1 MAASNDLAHW
11 RGQIFTRLLQVVLL
25 LGIVTAIPSALLA
38 AREAIWSIV
47 AIDLLAIAWIAALSY
62 WRAAPYRWRVG
73 QFLAIAFIV
82 GVGLLLKIGPIS
94 QIYMIVIPVLAALLL
109 GMQPALW
116 GLALT
121 TLTIFALGLHPDV
134 ALQLH
139 GVPDSPV
146 LRALIIA
153 LNYLFIAAVL
163 TLSCAFLLRHL
174 EHALASL
181 QASALSLEHSG
192 MALST
197 LNAELR
203 LTATAV
209 ARLNDMVMIAEVA
222 GNPPGADAAP
232 ATRII
237 FVNDAFERSSG
248 YARADVLGRSLLFQ
262 QGPATD
268 AGELARIA
276 KAMAGA
282 QAVRAELL
290 NYNQVGTPY
299 WVEAELVPFTD
310 ETGKQSH
317 WVAVEREIGERKK
330 SEADIHRLAFYD
342 VLTGLPNRRLLMD
355 RIAHLLAAAPRDQTI
370 SALMF
375 IDLDHFKHINDAR
388 GHATGD
394 ALLRMAGERLAQL
407 MRKAD
412 TVARL
417 GGDEFVVLLA
427 HLADD
432 LDSAA
437 RTAAQVAEKIR
448 AAIARDFDIGAQS
461 YHCSASIGVTL
472 LPKAGQ
478 QAHDLLREAD
488 IAMYRAKAEG
498 RNGIAFF
505 EMAMQAGVE
514 RRLTLERA
522 LARALDSDALC
533 MHVQPQVDRH
543 GRVTGA
549 ELLMRWP
556 QADGTQLSPE
566 IFIPIAEESGLIV
579 RLGHWALHQACQA
592 ATRLAQA
599 GHPIALS
606 VNVSPAQF
614 RQPDFA
620 TRVQAA
626 LAQHGTPATALIL
639 ELTEGLLI
647 DQRDASLARMR
658 ELAALG
664 IRFSIDDF
672 GTGYSSLAYL
682 TSMPLYELKIDKRFI
697 GDTPHD
703 ARDTAI
709 VQAIL
714 AMARHL
720 GLRVVAEGVETVEQA
735 DFLIAHAC
743 DGLQGYLYARPMPLD
758 ALLAW
763 LAQHQA

>member
-11 RGQIFTRLLQVVLL
+11 RGQIFARLLQAVLL

-47 AIDLLAIAWIAALSY
+47 ILDVLAIGWIGLIWH
-62 WRAAPYRWRVG
+62 WRAMPYRWRVW
-73 QFLAIAFIV
+73 QFLIVAYLV
-82 GVGLLLKIGPIS
+82 GVGLLLKIGPVS
-94 QIYMIVIPVLAALLL
+94 QIYMMLMPVLAALLL
-109 GMQPALW
+109 GMRPALST
-116 GLALT
+116 LALT
-121 TLTIFALGLHPDV
+121 SLTIFVLGLHPDV
-134 ALQLH
+134 ALHVQ

-146 LRALIIA
+146 LRALIVA
-153 LNYLFIAAVL
+153 LNFLFIAAVL

-174 EHALASL
+174 ERSS
-181 QASALSLEHSG
+181 QALSQ
-192 MALST
+192 
-197 LNAELR
+197 LNADLR
-203 LTATAV
+203 LTATAL
-209 ARLNDMVMIAEVA
+209 ARLNDMVMIAEVS
-222 GNPPGADAAP
+222 DAPDSGTVP

-248 YARADVLGRSLLFQ
+248 YARAEVLGRSLLFQ
-262 QGPATD
+262 QGDATD
-268 AGELARIA
+268 TDELARIA
-276 KAMAGA
+276 AAMAQA
-282 QAVRAELL
+282 QPARAELL
-290 NYNQVGTPY
+290 NYNKAGKAY

-310 ETGKQSH
+310 ADGKQTH
-317 WVAVEREIGERKK
+317 WVAVEREIDERKK

-355 RIAHLLAAAPRDQTI
+355 RIAHLLAAAPRDQSI

-394 ALLRMAGERLAQL
+394 ALLRLAGERLAQL

-412 TVARL
+412 TVARI

-437 RTAAQVAEKIR
+437 RAAAQVAEKIR
-448 AAIARDFDIGAQS
+448 AAIARDFDIDGQS

-472 LPKAGQ
+472 LPKTGQ

-505 EMAMQAGVE
+505 EAAMQAGVE

-522 LARALDSDALC
+522 LARALDASQLC

-556 QADGTQLSPE
+556 QADGTHIAPGV
-566 IFIPIAEESGLIV
+566 FIPIAEESGLIIK
-579 RLGHWALHQACQA
+579 LGHWALREACRA
-592 ATRLAQA
+592 ATMLARA
-599 GHPIALS
+599 GQPVALS

-620 TRVQAA
+620 ARVQAA
-626 LAQHGTPATALIL
+626 LAEHGTPAGALIL

-697 GDTPHD
+697 DDTPRD

-720 GLRVVAEGVETVEQA
+720 GLRVVAEGVETQEQA
-735 DFLIAHAC
+735 DFLLAHDC
-743 DGLQGYLYARPMPLD
+743 DGLQGYLYARPMPLAD
-758 ALLAW
+758 FLVW
-763 LAQHQA
+763 LTQRQA

>member
-1 MAASNDLAHW
+1 MATSSDLAHW
-11 RGQIFTRLLQVVLL
+11 RGLVFTRLLQVVLL

-38 AREAIWSIV
+38 ASEAIWSIV
-47 AIDLLAIAWIAALSY
+47 ALDLLAIGWIGAIWHS
-62 WRAAPYRWRVG
+62 RAMPYRWRVW
-73 QFLAIAFIV
+73 QFLIVAYLV
-82 GVGLLLKIGPIS
+82 GVGLLLKIGPVS
-94 QIYMIVIPVLAALLL
+94 QIYMMLMPVLAALLL
-109 GMQPALW
+109 GMRPALST
-116 GLALT
+116 LVLT
-121 TLTIFALGLHPDV
+121 TLTIFFLGLHPDI
-134 ALQLH
+134 ALHLP
-139 GVPDSPV
+139 GTPDSPV
-146 LRALIIA
+146 LRALIVA
-153 LNYLFIAAVL
+153 LNFLFIAAVL

-174 EHALASL
+174 EDSS
-181 QASALSLEHSG
+181 QALSQ
-192 MALST
+192 

-203 LTATAV
+203 LTATAL
-209 ARLNDMVMIAEVA
+209 ARLNDMVMIADVLDA
-222 GNPPGADAAP
+222 PPGPGAGTVP

-248 YARADVLGRSLLFQ
+248 YARAEVLGRSLLFQ

-276 KAMAGA
+276 AAMARA
-282 QAVRAELL
+282 QPARAELL
-290 NYNQVGTPY
+290 NYNKAGKAY

-310 ETGKQSH
+310 ADGRQTH
-317 WVAVEREIGERKK
+317 WVAVEREIDERKQ

-355 RIAHLLAAAPRDQTI
+355 RIGHLLAAAPRDHTI

-394 ALLRMAGERLAQL
+394 ALLRLAGERLAQL

-412 TVARL
+412 TVARI

-437 RTAAQVAEKIR
+437 RAAAQVAEKIR
-448 AAIARDFDIGAQS
+448 AAIARDFEIGAQS

-472 LPKAGQ
+472 LPKTGQ

-505 EMAMQAGVE
+505 EAAMQEGVE

-522 LARALDSDALC
+522 LARALDTEQLC

-556 QADGTQLSPE
+556 QPDGSFIAPGV
-566 IFIPIAEESGLIV
+566 FIPIAEESGLIV
-579 RLGHWALHQACQA
+579 RLGHWALREACRA
-592 ATRLAQA
+592 ARVLAQA
-599 GHPIALS
+599 QAGQAIPLS

-620 TRVQAA
+620 ARVQAA
-626 LAQHGTPATALIL
+626 LAEHGTPAGALIL

-658 ELAALG
+658 ELADLG

-697 GDTPHD
+697 DDTPRD
-703 ARDTAI
+703 TRDTAI

-720 GLRVVAEGVETVEQA
+720 GLRVVAEGVETQEQA
-735 DFLIAHAC
+735 DFLVAHDC

-758 ALLAW
+758 DFPGW
-763 LAQHQA
+763 LARHQA

>member
-11 RGQIFTRLLQVVLL
+11 RGQIFARLLQAVLL

-47 AIDLLAIAWIAALSY
+47 ALDLLAIGWIGLI
-62 WRAAPYRWRVG
+62 WHLRAMPYRWRVW
-73 QFLAIAFIV
+73 QFLIVAYLV
-82 GVGLLLKIGPIS
+82 GVGLLMKIGPVS
-94 QIYMIVIPVLAALLL
+94 QIYMMLMPVLAALLL
-109 GMQPALW
+109 GMRPALST
-116 GLALT
+116 LALT
-121 TLTIFALGLHPDV
+121 SLTIFLLGLHPDV
-134 ALQLH
+134 ELQLR

-146 LRALIIA
+146 LRALIVA
-153 LNYLFIAAVL
+153 LNFLFIAAVL

-174 EHALASL
+174 ERSS
-181 QASALSLEHSG
+181 QALSQ
-192 MALST
+192 
-197 LNAELR
+197 LNADLR
-203 LTATAV
+203 LTATAL

-222 GNPPGADAAP
+222 DTALGAGTVP

-268 AGELARIA
+268 ADELARVA
-276 KAMAGA
+276 AAMARA
-282 QAVRAELL
+282 QPARAELL
-290 NYNQVGTPY
+290 NYNKAGKAY

-310 ETGKQSH
+310 ADGRQTH
-317 WVAVEREIGERKK
+317 WVAVEREIDERKK

-355 RIAHLLAAAPRDQTI
+355 RIGHLLAAAPRNHTI

-394 ALLRMAGERLAQL
+394 ALLRLAGERLAQL

-412 TVARL
+412 TVARI

-437 RTAAQVAEKIR
+437 RAAAQVAEKIR
-448 AAIARDFDIGAQS
+448 AAIARDFEIGAQS

-472 LPKAGQ
+472 LPKMEQ

-505 EMAMQAGVE
+505 EAAMQAGVE

-522 LARALDSDALC
+522 LARALDDHVLC

-556 QADGTQLSPE
+556 QADGTYIAPD

-579 RLGHWALHQACQA
+579 KLGHWALREACRA
-592 ATRLAQA
+592 ARVLAQA
-599 GHPIALS
+599 GSPVALS

-620 TRVQAA
+620 SRVQAA
-626 LAQHGTPATALIL
+626 LAEHGTPAGALIL

-658 ELAALG
+658 ELADLG

-697 GDTPHD
+697 DDTPHD

-720 GLRVVAEGVETVEQA
+720 GLRVVAEGVETQEQA
-735 DFLIAHAC
+735 DFLIAHDC
-743 DGLQGYLYARPMPLD
+743 DGLQGFLYARPMPLAD
-758 ALLAW
+758 FLAW
-763 LAQHQA
+763 LAGRQA

>member
-11 RGQIFTRLLQVVLL
+11 RGLVFDRLLQVVLL
-25 LGIVTAIPSALLA
+25 LGCVTAIPSALLA
-38 AREAIWSIV
+38 ASEAIWSIV
-47 AIDLLAIAWIAALSY
+47 ALDLLAIGWIGVIWHL
-62 WRAAPYRWRVG
+62 RAMPYRWRVW
-73 QFLAIAFIV
+73 QFLIVAYLV
-82 GVGLLLKIGPIS
+82 GVGLLLKIGPVS
-94 QIYMIVIPVLAALLL
+94 QIYMMLMPVLAALLL
-109 GMQPALW
+109 GMRPALST
-116 GLALT
+116 LALT
-121 TLTIFALGLHPDV
+121 SLTIFFLGLHPDV
-134 ALQLH
+134 VLH
-139 GVPDSPV
+139 LPGTPDSPV
-146 LRALIIA
+146 LRALIVA
-153 LNYLFIAAVL
+153 LNFLFIAAVL

-174 EHALASL
+174 EDSS
-181 QASALSLEHSG
+181 QALSQ
-192 MALST
+192 

-203 LTATAV
+203 LTATAL
-209 ARLNDMVMIAEVA
+209 ARLNDMVMIAEVLD
-222 GNPPGADAAP
+222 GPPGPGAGASASTVP

-237 FVNDAFERSSG
+237 FVNDAFRRSSG
-248 YARADVLGRSLLFQ
+248 YARAEVLGRSLLFQ

-276 KAMAGA
+276 AAMASA
-282 QAVRAELL
+282 QPARAELL
-290 NYNQVGTPY
+290 NYNKAGKAY

-310 ETGKQSH
+310 ADGRQTH
-317 WVAVEREIGERKK
+317 WVAVEREIDERKR

-355 RIAHLLAAAPRDQTI
+355 RIAHLLAAAPRDQSI

-394 ALLRMAGERLAQL
+394 ALLRLAGERLAQL

-412 TVARL
+412 TVARI

-432 LDSAA
+432 LHGAA
-437 RTAAQVAEKIR
+437 HAAAQVAEKIR
-448 AAIARDFDIGAQS
+448 AAIARDFDIGGQS

-505 EMAMQAGVE
+505 EAAMQADVE

-522 LARALDSDALC
+522 LARALDMGQLC
-533 MHVQPQVDRH
+533 MHVQPQVDRD

-549 ELLMRWP
+549 EMLMRWP
-556 QADGTQLSPE
+556 QPDGSFIAPG

-579 RLGHWALHQACQA
+579 RLGHWALREACRA
-592 ATRLAQA
+592 ARVLAQA
-599 GHPIALS
+599 GRPVPVS

-620 TRVQAA
+620 SRVQAA
-626 LAQHGTPATALIL
+626 LAEHGTPAGALIL

-658 ELAALG
+658 ELADLG

-672 GTGYSSLAYL
+672 GTGYSSLSYL

-697 GDTPHD
+697 DDTPRD
-703 ARDTAI
+703 AAI

-720 GLRVVAEGVETVEQA
+720 GLRVVAEGVETQEQA
-735 DFLIAHAC
+735 DFLVAHDC
-743 DGLQGYLYARPMPLD
+743 DGLQGYLYARPMPLAD
-758 ALLAW
+758 FLAW
-763 LAQHQA
+763 LARQQA

>member
-1 MAASNDLAHW
+1 MQA
-11 RGQIFTRLLQVVLL
+11 VLL

-47 AIDLLAIAWIAALSY
+47 ILDVLAIGWIGAIWH
-62 WRAAPYRWRVG
+62 WRAMPYRWRVW
-73 QFLAIAFIV
+73 QFLIVAYLV
-82 GVGLLLKIGPIS
+82 GVGLLLKIGPVS
-94 QIYMIVIPVLAALLL
+94 QIYMMLMPVLAALLL
-109 GMQPALW
+109 GMRPALST
-116 GLALT
+116 LALT
-121 TLTIFALGLHPDV
+121 SLTIFVLGLHPDV
-134 ALQLH
+134 ALHVQ

-146 LRALIIA
+146 LRALIVA
-153 LNYLFIAAVL
+153 LNFLFIAAVL

-174 EHALASL
+174 ERSS
-181 QASALSLEHSG
+181 QALSQ
-192 MALST
+192 
-197 LNAELR
+197 LNADLR
-203 LTATAV
+203 LTATAL

-222 GNPPGADAAP
+222 DAPDSGTVP

-262 QGPATD
+262 QGDATD
-268 AGELARIA
+268 TDELARIA
-276 KAMAGA
+276 AAMAQA
-282 QAVRAELL
+282 QPARAELL
-290 NYNQVGTPY
+290 NYNKAGKAY

-310 ETGKQSH
+310 ADGKQTH
-317 WVAVEREIGERKK
+317 WVAVEREIDERKK

-355 RIAHLLAAAPRDQTI
+355 RIAHLLAAAPRDQSI

-394 ALLRMAGERLAQL
+394 ALLRLAGERLAQL

-412 TVARL
+412 TVARI

-437 RTAAQVAEKIR
+437 RAAAQVAEKIR
-448 AAIARDFDIGAQS
+448 AAIARDFDIEGQS

-472 LPKAGQ
+472 LPKTGQ

-505 EMAMQAGVE
+505 EAAMQAGVE

-522 LARALDSDALC
+522 LARALDASQLC

-556 QADGTQLSPE
+556 QADGSHIAPG
-566 IFIPIAEESGLIV
+566 IFIPIAEESGLIIK
-579 RLGHWALHQACQA
+579 LGHWALREACRA
-592 ATRLAQA
+592 ATMLAQA
-599 GHPIALS
+599 GSPVALS

-614 RQPDFA
+614 RQPDFTA
-620 TRVQAA
+620 RVQAA
-626 LAQHGTPATALIL
+626 LAEHGTPAGALIL

-697 GDTPHD
+697 DDTPRD

-720 GLRVVAEGVETVEQA
+720 GLRVVAEGVETQEQA
-735 DFLIAHAC
+735 DFLLAHDC
-743 DGLQGYLYARPMPLD
+743 DGLQGYLYARPMPLAD
-758 ALLAW
+758 FLGW
-763 LAQHQA
+763 LAHNQA

>member
-11 RGQIFTRLLQVVLL
+11 RGQVFDRLLQVVLL
-25 LGIVTAIPSALLA
+25 LGCVTAIPSALLA
-38 AREAIWSIV
+38 ASEAIWSIV
-47 AIDLLAIAWIAALSY
+47 ALDLLAIGWIGVIWHL
-62 WRAAPYRWRVG
+62 RAMPYRWRVW
-73 QFLAIAFIV
+73 QFLIVAYLV
-82 GVGLLLKIGPIS
+82 GVGLLLKIGPVS
-94 QIYMIVIPVLAALLL
+94 QIYMMLMPVLAALLL
-109 GMQPALW
+109 GMRPALST
-116 GLALT
+116 LALT
-121 TLTIFALGLHPDV
+121 SLTIFFLGLHPDV
-134 ALQLH
+134 ALHLP
-139 GVPDSPV
+139 GTPDSPV
-146 LRALIIA
+146 LRALIVA
-153 LNYLFIAAVL
+153 LNFLFIAAVL

-174 EHALASL
+174 EDSS
-181 QASALSLEHSG
+181 QTLSQ
-192 MALST
+192 

-203 LTATAV
+203 LTATAL
-209 ARLNDMVMIAEVA
+209 ARLNDMVMIAEVLD
-222 GNPPGADAAP
+222 GPPGAGAGTVS

-237 FVNDAFERSSG
+237 FVNDAFRRSSG
-248 YARADVLGRSLLFQ
+248 YARAEVLGRSLLFQ

-276 KAMAGA
+276 AAMASA
-282 QAVRAELL
+282 QPARAELL
-290 NYNQVGTPY
+290 NYNKAGKAY

-310 ETGKQSH
+310 ADGRQTH
-317 WVAVEREIGERKK
+317 WVAVEREIDERKR

-355 RIAHLLAAAPRDQTI
+355 RIAHLLAAAPRDQSI

-394 ALLRMAGERLAQL
+394 ALLRLAGERLAQL

-412 TVARL
+412 TVARI

-432 LDSAA
+432 LHGAA
-437 RTAAQVAEKIR
+437 HAAAQVAEKIR
-448 AAIARDFDIGAQS
+448 TAIARDFDIEGQS

-505 EMAMQAGVE
+505 EAAMQADVE

-522 LARALDSDALC
+522 LARALDMGQLC
-533 MHVQPQVDRH
+533 MHVQPQVDRD

-549 ELLMRWP
+549 EMLMRWP
-556 QADGTQLSPE
+556 QPDGSFIAPG

-579 RLGHWALHQACQA
+579 RLGHWALREACRA
-592 ATRLAQA
+592 ARVLAQA
-599 GHPIALS
+599 GRPVALS

-614 RQPDFA
+614 RQPDFSS
-620 TRVQAA
+620 RVRAA
-626 LAQHGTPATALIL
+626 LAEHGTPAAALIL

-672 GTGYSSLAYL
+672 GTGYSSLSYL

-697 GDTPHD
+697 DDTP
-703 ARDTAI
+703 RDTAI

-720 GLRVVAEGVETVEQA
+720 GLRVVAEGVETQEQA
-735 DFLIAHAC
+735 DFLVAHDC
-743 DGLQGYLYARPMPLD
+743 DGLQGYLYARPMPLAD
-758 ALLAW
+758 FLAW
-763 LAQHQA
+763 LARQQA

>member
-1 MAASNDLAHW
+1 MVASNDLAHW
-11 RGQIFTRLLQVVLL
+11 RGQVFKHLLQVVLL
-25 LGIVTAIPSALLA
+25 LGFVTAIPSALLA
-38 AREAIWSIV
+38 ASEAIWSIV
-47 AIDLLAIAWIAALSY
+47 ALDLLALGWIGVIWHL
-62 WRAAPYRWRVG
+62 RAMPYRWRVW
-73 QFLAIAFIV
+73 QFLIVAYLV
-82 GVGLLLKIGPIS
+82 GVGLLLKIGPVS
-94 QIYMIVIPVLAALLL
+94 QIYMMLMPVLAALLL
-109 GMQPALW
+109 GMRPALST
-116 GLALT
+116 LALT
-121 TLTIFALGLHPDV
+121 SLTIFLLGLHPDV
-134 ALQLH
+134 ALHLP
-139 GVPDSPV
+139 GTPDSPV
-146 LRALIIA
+146 LRALIVA
-153 LNYLFIAAVL
+153 LNFLFIAAVL

-174 EHALASL
+174 EDSS
-181 QASALSLEHSG
+181 QALSQR
-192 MALST
+192 
-197 LNAELR
+197 NAELR
-203 LTATAV
+203 LTATAL

-222 GNPPGADAAP
+222 DAAP
-232 ATRII
+232 GSSAGTVSATRII

-248 YARADVLGRSLLFQ
+248 YARAEVLGRSLLFQ
-262 QGPATD
+262 QGPATE
-268 AGELARIA
+268 AGELARVA
-276 KAMAGA
+276 AAMARA
-282 QAVRAELL
+282 QPARAELL
-290 NYNQVGTPY
+290 NYNKAGKAY

-310 ETGKQSH
+310 ADGRQTH
-317 WVAVEREIGERKK
+317 WVAVEREIDERKR

-355 RIAHLLAAAPRDQTI
+355 RIGHLLAAAPRDQSI

-394 ALLRMAGERLAQL
+394 ALLRLAGERLAQL

-412 TVARL
+412 TVARI

-432 LDSAA
+432 LHGAA
-437 RTAAQVAEKIR
+437 HAAAQVAEKIR
-448 AAIARDFDIGAQS
+448 TAIARDFEIGGQS

-472 LPKAGQ
+472 LPKAQQ

-505 EMAMQAGVE
+505 EAAMQADVE

-522 LARALDSDALC
+522 LARALDASQLC

-549 ELLMRWP
+549 ELLMRWQQP
-556 QADGTQLSPE
+556 DGSFIAPG

-579 RLGHWALHQACQA
+579 KLGHWALREACRA
-592 ATRLAQA
+592 ASLLAQA
-599 GHPIALS
+599 GRHVPLS

-614 RQPDFA
+614 RQPDFSA
-620 TRVQAA
+620 RVQAA
-626 LAQHGTPATALIL
+626 LAEHGTPAGALIL

-658 ELAALG
+658 ALAELG

-697 GDTPHD
+697 DDTPH
-703 ARDTAI
+703 DTAI

-720 GLRVVAEGVETVEQA
+720 GLRVVAEGVETQEQA
-735 DFLIAHAC
+735 DFLIAHDC
-743 DGLQGYLYARPMPLD
+743 DGLQGYLYARPMPLPD
-758 ALLAW
+758 FLTW
-763 LAQHQA
+763 LARQQA

>member
-1 MAASNDLAHW
+1 MAISSDLAHW
-11 RGQIFTRLLQVVLL
+11 RGLVFTRLLQVVLL

-38 AREAIWSIV
+38 ASEAIWSIV
-47 AIDLLAIAWIAALSY
+47 VLDLLAIGWIGVIWH
-62 WRAAPYRWRVG
+62 WRAMSYRWRVW
-73 QFLAIAFIV
+73 QFLIVAYLV
-82 GVGLLLKIGPIS
+82 GVGLLLKIGPVS
-94 QIYMIVIPVLAALLL
+94 QIYMMLMPVLAALLL
-109 GMQPALW
+109 GMRPALST
-116 GLALT
+116 LVLT
-121 TLTIFALGLHPDV
+121 SLTIFFLGLHPDI
-134 ALQLH
+134 ALHLP
-139 GVPDSPV
+139 GTPDSPV
-146 LRALIIA
+146 LRALIVA
-153 LNYLFIAAVL
+153 LNFLFIAAVL

-174 EHALASL
+174 EDSS
-181 QASALSLEHSG
+181 QALSQ
-192 MALST
+192 

-203 LTATAV
+203 LTATAL
-209 ARLNDMVMIAEVA
+209 ARLNDMVMIADLLDA
-222 GNPPGADAAP
+222 PPGPGTVP

-248 YARADVLGRSLLFQ
+248 YARAEVLGRSLLFQ

-268 AGELARIA
+268 ADELARIA
-276 KAMAGA
+276 AAMARA
-282 QAVRAELL
+282 QPARAELL
-290 NYNQVGTPY
+290 NYNKAGKAY

-310 ETGKQSH
+310 ADGRQTH
-317 WVAVEREIGERKK
+317 WVAVEREIDERKK

-355 RIAHLLAAAPRDQTI
+355 RISHLLAAAPRDHTI

-394 ALLRMAGERLAQL
+394 ALLRLAGERLAQL

-412 TVARL
+412 TVARI

-432 LDSAA
+432 LDNAA
-437 RTAAQVAEKIR
+437 RAAAQVAEKIR

-505 EMAMQAGVE
+505 EAAMQAGVE

-522 LARALDSDALC
+522 LARALALGELR

-556 QADGTQLSPE
+556 QPDGGFIAPGV
-566 IFIPIAEESGLIV
+566 FIPIAEESGLIV
-579 RLGHWALHQACQA
+579 RLGHWALREACRA
-592 ATRLAQA
+592 ASLLAQA
-599 GHPIALS
+599 QAGQPVPLS

-620 TRVQAA
+620 SRVQAA
-626 LAQHGTPATALIL
+626 LAEHGTPAGALIL

-658 ELAALG
+658 ELADLG

-697 GDTPHD
+697 DDTPRD
-703 ARDTAI
+703 TRDTAI

-720 GLRVVAEGVETVEQA
+720 GLRVVAEGVETQEQA
-735 DFLIAHAC
+735 DFLIAHDC
-743 DGLQGYLYARPMPLD
+743 DGLQGFLYARPMPLD
-758 ALLAW
+758 DFPGW
-763 LAQHQA
+763 LARHQA

>member
-1 MAASNDLAHW
+1 VAISSDLAHW
-11 RGQIFTRLLQVVLL
+11 RGLVFTRLLQVVLL

-38 AREAIWSIV
+38 ASEAIWSIV
-47 AIDLLAIAWIAALSY
+47 ALDLLAIGWIGAIWHS
-62 WRAAPYRWRVG
+62 RAMPYRWRVW
-73 QFLAIAFIV
+73 QFLIVAYLV
-82 GVGLLLKIGPIS
+82 GVGLLLKIGPVS
-94 QIYMIVIPVLAALLL
+94 QIYMMLMPVLAALLL
-109 GMQPALW
+109 GMRPALST
-116 GLALT
+116 LVLT
-121 TLTIFALGLHPDV
+121 TLTIFFLGLHPDI
-134 ALQLH
+134 ALHLP
-139 GVPDSPV
+139 GTPDSPV
-146 LRALIIA
+146 LRALIVA
-153 LNYLFIAAVL
+153 LNFLFIAAVL

-174 EHALASL
+174 EDSS
-181 QASALSLEHSG
+181 QALSQ
-192 MALST
+192 

-203 LTATAV
+203 LTATAL
-209 ARLNDMVMIAEVA
+209 ARLNDMVMIADVLDA
-222 GNPPGADAAP
+222 PPGPGAGTVS

-248 YARADVLGRSLLFQ
+248 YARAEVLGRSLLFQ

-276 KAMAGA
+276 AAMARA
-282 QAVRAELL
+282 QPARAELL
-290 NYNQVGTPY
+290 NYNKAGKAY

-310 ETGKQSH
+310 ADGRQTH
-317 WVAVEREIGERKK
+317 WVAVEREIDERKQ

-355 RIAHLLAAAPRDQTI
+355 RIGHLLAAAPRDHTI

-394 ALLRMAGERLAQL
+394 ALLRLAGERLAQL

-412 TVARL
+412 TVARI

-437 RTAAQVAEKIR
+437 RAAAQVAEKIR
-448 AAIARDFDIGAQS
+448 AAIARDFEIGAQS

-472 LPKAGQ
+472 LPKTGQ

-505 EMAMQAGVE
+505 EAAMQEGVE

-522 LARALDSDALC
+522 LARALDTEQLR

-556 QADGTQLSPE
+556 QPDGGFIAPVV
-566 IFIPIAEESGLIV
+566 FIPIAEESGLIV
-579 RLGHWALHQACQA
+579 RLGHWALREACRA
-592 ATRLAQA
+592 ARVLAQA
-599 GHPIALS
+599 QAGQAIPLS

-626 LAQHGTPATALIL
+626 LAEHGTPAGALIL

-658 ELAALG
+658 ELADLG

-672 GTGYSSLAYL
+672 GTGYSSLSYL

-697 GDTPHD
+697 DDTPRD

-720 GLRVVAEGVETVEQA
+720 GLRVVAEGVETQEQA
-735 DFLIAHAC
+735 DFLVAHDC
-743 DGLQGYLYARPMPLD
+743 DGLQGFLYARPMPLD
-758 ALLAW
+758 DFPGW
-763 LAQHQA
+763 LARHQA

>member
-1 MAASNDLAHW
+1 MVASNDLAHW
-11 RGQIFTRLLQVVLL
+11 RGQVFKHLLQVVLL
-25 LGIVTAIPSALLA
+25 LGFVTAIPSALLA
-38 AREAIWSIV
+38 ASEAIWSIV
-47 AIDLLAIAWIAALSY
+47 ALDLLALGWIGVIWHL
-62 WRAAPYRWRVG
+62 RAMPYRWRVW
-73 QFLAIAFIV
+73 QFLIVAYLV
-82 GVGLLLKIGPIS
+82 GVGLLLKIGPVS
-94 QIYMIVIPVLAALLL
+94 QIYMMLMPVLAALLL
-109 GMQPALW
+109 GMRPALST
-116 GLALT
+116 LALT
-121 TLTIFALGLHPDV
+121 SLTIFFLGLHPDV
-134 ALQLH
+134 ALHLP
-139 GVPDSPV
+139 GTPDSSV
-146 LRALIIA
+146 LRALIVA
-153 LNYLFIAAVL
+153 LNFLFIAAVL

-174 EHALASL
+174 EDSS
-181 QASALSLEHSG
+181 QALSQR
-192 MALST
+192 
-197 LNAELR
+197 NAELR
-203 LTATAV
+203 LTATAL

-222 GNPPGADAAP
+222 EVADAAP
-232 ATRII
+232 GSGAGTVSATRII

-248 YARADVLGRSLLFQ
+248 YARAEVLGRSLLFQ

-268 AGELARIA
+268 AGELARVA
-276 KAMAGA
+276 AAMARA
-282 QAVRAELL
+282 QPARAELL
-290 NYNQVGTPY
+290 NYNQAGKAY

-310 ETGKQSH
+310 ADGRQTH
-317 WVAVEREIGERKK
+317 WVAVEREIDERKR

-355 RIAHLLAAAPRDQTI
+355 RIAHLLAAAPRDRKI

-394 ALLRMAGERLAQL
+394 ALLRLAGERLAQL

-412 TVARL
+412 TVARI

-427 HLADD
+427 HLAAD
-432 LDSAA
+432 LHGAA
-437 RTAAQVAEKIR
+437 HAAAQVAEKIR
-448 AAIARDFDIGAQS
+448 TAIARDFEIGGQS

-472 LPKAGQ
+472 LPKAQQ

-505 EMAMQAGVE
+505 EAAMQADVE

-522 LARALDSDALC
+522 LARALDASQLC

-549 ELLMRWP
+549 EMLMRWP
-556 QADGTQLSPE
+556 QPDGSFIAPG

-579 RLGHWALHQACQA
+579 KLGHWALREACRA
-592 ATRLAQA
+592 ASLLAQA
-599 GHPIALS
+599 GQPVPLS

-620 TRVQAA
+620 SRVQAA
-626 LAQHGTPATALIL
+626 LAEHGTPAGALIL

-697 GDTPHD
+697 DDTPH
-703 ARDTAI
+703 DTAI

-720 GLRVVAEGVETVEQA
+720 GLRVVAEGVETQEQA
-735 DFLIAHAC
+735 DFLVAHDC
-743 DGLQGYLYARPMPLD
+743 DGLQGYLYARPMPLAD
-758 ALLAW
+758 FLAW
-763 LAQHQA
+763 LTRQQA

>member
-1 MAASNDLAHW
+1 MAISSDLAHW
-11 RGQIFTRLLQVVLL
+11 RGLVFTRLLQVVLL
-25 LGIVTAIPSALLA
+25 LGLATAIPSALLA
-38 AREAIWSIV
+38 ASEAIWSIV
-47 AIDLLAIAWIAALSY
+47 ALDLLAIGWIGVIWHS
-62 WRAAPYRWRVG
+62 RAMPYRWRVW
-73 QFLAIAFIV
+73 QFLIVAYLV
-82 GVGLLLKIGPIS
+82 GVGLLLKIGPVS
-94 QIYMIVIPVLAALLL
+94 QIYMMLMPVLAALLL
-109 GMQPALW
+109 GMRPALST
-116 GLALT
+116 LALT
-121 TLTIFALGLHPDV
+121 SLTIFFLGLHPDG
-134 ALQLH
+134 ALHLP
-139 GVPDSPV
+139 GTPDSPV
-146 LRALIIA
+146 LRALIVA
-153 LNYLFIAAVL
+153 LNFLFIAAVL

-174 EHALASL
+174 EDSS
-181 QASALSLEHSG
+181 QALSQ
-192 MALST
+192 

-203 LTATAV
+203 LTATAL

-222 GNPPGADAAP
+222 AAPGAGTVS

-248 YARADVLGRSLLFQ
+248 YARAEVLGRSLLFQ

-268 AGELARIA
+268 ADELARIA
-276 KAMAGA
+276 AAMARA
-282 QAVRAELL
+282 QPARAELL
-290 NYNQVGTPY
+290 NYNKAGKAY

-310 ETGKQSH
+310 ADGRQTH
-317 WVAVEREIGERKK
+317 WVAVEREIDERKR

-355 RIAHLLAAAPRDQTI
+355 RIAHLLAAAPRDHKI

-412 TVARL
+412 TVARI

-437 RTAAQVAEKIR
+437 RPAAQVAEKIR
-448 AAIARDFDIGAQS
+448 AAIARDFDIAGQS

-472 LPKAGQ
+472 LPKAQ
-478 QAHDLLREAD
+478 LQAHDLLREAD

-505 EMAMQAGVE
+505 EAAMQAGVE

-522 LARALDSDALC
+522 LARALDLGQLC

-556 QADGTQLSPE
+556 QPDGSHIAPDV
-566 IFIPIAEESGLIV
+566 FIPIAEESGLIV
-579 RLGHWALHQACQA
+579 RLGNWALREACRA
-592 ATRLAQA
+592 AAVLAQA
-599 GHPIALS
+599 GQPVALS

-620 TRVQAA
+620 ARVQAA
-626 LAQHGTPATALIL
+626 LAEHGTPAGALIL

-697 GDTPHD
+697 DDTPHD
-703 ARDTAI
+703 ARGTAI

-720 GLRVVAEGVETVEQA
+720 GLRVVAEGVETQEQA
-735 DFLIAHAC
+735 DFLVAHDC
-743 DGLQGYLYARPMPLD
+743 DGLQGYLYAQPMPLD
-758 ALLAW
+758 DFLAW
-763 LAQHQA
+763 LARPRT

>member
-1 MAASNDLAHW
+1 MVASNDLAHW
-11 RGQIFTRLLQVVLL
+11 RGQIFARLLQAVLL
-25 LGIVTAIPSALLA
+25 LGIITAIPSALLA
-38 AREAIWSIV
+38 ASEAIWSIV
-47 AIDLLAIAWIAALSY
+47 VLDLLAIGWIGII
-62 WRAAPYRWRVG
+62 WHGRAMPYRRRVW
-73 QFLAIAFIV
+73 QFLIVAYLV
-82 GVGLLLKIGPIS
+82 GVGLLLKIGPVS
-94 QIYMIVIPVLAALLL
+94 QIYMMLMPVLAALLL
-109 GMQPALW
+109 GMRPALST
-116 GLALT
+116 LALT
-121 TLTIFALGLHPDV
+121 SLTIFFLGLHPDV
-134 ALQLH
+134 ALQIP
-139 GVPDSPV
+139 GTPDSPV
-146 LRALIIA
+146 LRALIVA
-153 LNYLFIAAVL
+153 LNFLFIAAVL

-174 EHALASL
+174 ESSS
-181 QASALSLEHSG
+181 QALSQ
-192 MALST
+192 
-197 LNAELR
+197 LNADLR
-203 LTATAV
+203 LTATAL

-222 GNPPGADAAP
+222 DAPPGLGALS

-248 YARADVLGRSLLFQ
+248 YARAEVMGRSLLFQ
-262 QGPATD
+262 HGPDTD
-268 AGELARIA
+268 ADELARIA
-276 KAMAGA
+276 AAMARA
-282 QAVRAELL
+282 QPARAELL
-290 NYNQVGTPY
+290 NYNKAGKAY

-310 ETGKQSH
+310 ADGKQTH
-317 WVAVEREIGERKK
+317 WVAVEREIDERKK

-355 RIAHLLAAAPRDQTI
+355 RLGHLLAAAPRDHKV

-394 ALLRMAGERLAQL
+394 ALLRLAGQRLAQL

-412 TVARL
+412 TVARI

-432 LDSAA
+432 LDSAVRA
-437 RTAAQVAEKIR
+437 AAQVAEKIR
-448 AAIARDFDIGAQS
+448 AAIARDFEIDGQS

-488 IAMYRAKAEG
+488 IAMYRAKAGG

-505 EMAMQAGVE
+505 EAAMQAGVE

-522 LARALDSDALC
+522 LARALSLGDLR

-556 QADGTQLSPE
+556 QADGTHIGPGV
-566 IFIPIAEESGLIV
+566 FIPIAEESGLIV
-579 RLGHWALHQACQA
+579 RLGHWALREACRA
-592 ATRLAQA
+592 ATLLAQA
-599 GHPIALS
+599 GSPVALS

-620 TRVQAA
+620 ARVQAA
-626 LAQHGTPATALIL
+626 LAEHGTPAGALIL

-658 ELAALG
+658 ELADLG

-697 GDTPHD
+697 DDTPRD

-720 GLRVVAEGVETVEQA
+720 GLRVVAEGVETQAQA
-735 DFLIAHAC
+735 DFLVAHDC
-743 DGLQGYLYARPMPLD
+743 DGLQGYLIAQPMPLED
-758 ALLAW
+758 FPAW
-763 LAQHQA
+763 LARHQA

>member
-1 MAASNDLAHW
+1 MAISSDLAHW
-11 RGQIFTRLLQVVLL
+11 RGLVFTRLLQVVLL
-25 LGIVTAIPSALLA
+25 LGLATAIPSALLA
-38 AREAIWSIV
+38 ASEAIWSIV
-47 AIDLLAIAWIAALSY
+47 ALDLLAIGWIGVIWHS
-62 WRAAPYRWRVG
+62 RAMPYRWRVW
-73 QFLAIAFIV
+73 QFLIVAYLV
-82 GVGLLLKIGPIS
+82 GVGLLLKIGPVS
-94 QIYMIVIPVLAALLL
+94 QIYMMLMPVLAALLL
-109 GMQPALW
+109 GMRPALST
-116 GLALT
+116 LALT
-121 TLTIFALGLHPDV
+121 SLTIFFLGLHPDI
-134 ALQLH
+134 ALHLP
-139 GVPDSPV
+139 GTPDSPV
-146 LRALIIA
+146 LRALIVA
-153 LNYLFIAAVL
+153 LNFLFIAAVL

-174 EHALASL
+174 EDSS
-181 QASALSLEHSG
+181 QALSQ
-192 MALST
+192 

-203 LTATAV
+203 LTATAL

-222 GNPPGADAAP
+222 DAPGAGAGMVS

-248 YARADVLGRSLLFQ
+248 YARAEVLGRSLLFQ

-268 AGELARIA
+268 ADELARIA
-276 KAMAGA
+276 AAMTRA
-282 QAVRAELL
+282 QPARAELL
-290 NYNQVGTPY
+290 NYNKAGKAY

-310 ETGKQSH
+310 ADGRQTH
-317 WVAVEREIGERKK
+317 WVAVEREIDERKK

-355 RIAHLLAAAPRDQTI
+355 RLEHLLAAAPRDPTI
-370 SALMF
+370 SALLF

-412 TVARL
+412 TVARI

-437 RTAAQVAEKIR
+437 RPAAQVAEKIR
-448 AAIARDFDIGAQS
+448 AAIARDFDIAGQS

-472 LPKAGQ
+472 LPKAQ
-478 QAHDLLREAD
+478 LQAHDLLREAD

-505 EMAMQAGVE
+505 EAAMQAGVE

-522 LARALDSDALC
+522 LARALDLGQLC

-556 QADGTQLSPE
+556 QADGSHIAPDV
-566 IFIPIAEESGLIV
+566 FIPIAEESGLIV
-579 RLGHWALHQACQA
+579 RLGNWALREACRA
-592 ATRLAQA
+592 ATVLAQA
-599 GHPIALS
+599 GQPVALS

-620 TRVQAA
+620 ARVQAA
-626 LAQHGTPATALIL
+626 LAEHGTPAGALIL

-658 ELAALG
+658 DLAALG

-697 GDTPHD
+697 DDTPHD
-703 ARDTAI
+703 AHDTAI

-720 GLRVVAEGVETVEQA
+720 GLRVVAEGVETQEQA
-735 DFLIAHAC
+735 DFLVAHDC
-743 DGLQGYLYARPMPLD
+743 DGLQGYLYAQPMPLD
-758 ALLAW
+758 DFLAW
-763 LAQHQA
+763 LARPRT

>member
-1 MAASNDLAHW
+1 MVASNDLAHW
-11 RGQIFTRLLQVVLL
+11 RGQVFKHLLQVVLL
-25 LGIVTAIPSALLA
+25 LGFVTAIPSALLA
-38 AREAIWSIV
+38 ASEAIWSIV
-47 AIDLLAIAWIAALSY
+47 ALDLLALGWIGVIWHL
-62 WRAAPYRWRVG
+62 RAMPYRWRVW
-73 QFLAIAFIV
+73 QFLIVAYLV
-82 GVGLLLKIGPIS
+82 GVGLLLKIGPVS
-94 QIYMIVIPVLAALLL
+94 QIYIMLMPVLAALLL
-109 GMQPALW
+109 GMRPALST
-116 GLALT
+116 LALT
-121 TLTIFALGLHPDV
+121 SLTIFLLGLHPDV
-134 ALQLH
+134 ALHLP
-139 GVPDSPV
+139 GTPDSPV
-146 LRALIIA
+146 LRALIVA
-153 LNYLFIAAVL
+153 LNFLFIAAVL

-174 EHALASL
+174 EDSS
-181 QASALSLEHSG
+181 QALSQR
-192 MALST
+192 
-197 LNAELR
+197 NAELR
-203 LTATAV
+203 LTATAL

-222 GNPPGADAAP
+222 EVADAAPGSGAGMVP

-248 YARADVLGRSLLFQ
+248 YARAEVLGRSLLFQ
-262 QGPATD
+262 QGPATE
-268 AGELARIA
+268 AGELARVA
-276 KAMAGA
+276 AAMACA
-282 QAVRAELL
+282 QPARAELL
-290 NYNQVGTPY
+290 NYNKDGKAY

-310 ETGKQSH
+310 ADGRQTH
-317 WVAVEREIGERKK
+317 WVAVEREIDERKR

-355 RIAHLLAAAPRDQTI
+355 RIAHLLAAAPRDHKI

-394 ALLRMAGERLAQL
+394 ALLRLAGERLAQL

-412 TVARL
+412 TVARI

-427 HLADD
+427 HLAAD
-432 LDSAA
+432 LHGAA
-437 RTAAQVAEKIR
+437 HAAAQVAEKIR
-448 AAIARDFDIGAQS
+448 TAIARDFEIGGQS

-472 LPKAGQ
+472 LPKAQQ

-505 EMAMQAGVE
+505 EAAMQADVE

-522 LARALDSDALC
+522 LARALDASQLC

-549 ELLMRWP
+549 EMLMRWP
-556 QADGTQLSPE
+556 QPDGSFIAPG

-579 RLGHWALHQACQA
+579 KLGHWALREACRA
-592 ATRLAQA
+592 ASLLAQA
-599 GHPIALS
+599 GRPVPLS

-620 TRVQAA
+620 SRVQAA
-626 LAQHGTPATALIL
+626 LAEHGTPAGALIL

-697 GDTPHD
+697 DDTPH
-703 ARDTAI
+703 DTAI

-720 GLRVVAEGVETVEQA
+720 GLRVVAEGVETQEQA
-735 DFLIAHAC
+735 DFLVAHDC
-743 DGLQGYLYARPMPLD
+743 DGLQGYLYARPMPLAD
-758 ALLAW
+758 FLAW
-763 LAQHQA
+763 QVRQQA

>member
-11 RGQIFTRLLQVVLL
+11 RGQVFKHLLQVVLL
-25 LGIVTAIPSALLA
+25 LGFVTAIPSALLA
-38 AREAIWSIV
+38 ASEAIWSIV
-47 AIDLLAIAWIAALSY
+47 ALDLLAIGWVGVIWHL
-62 WRAAPYRWRVG
+62 RAMPYRWRVW
-73 QFLAIAFIV
+73 QFLIVAYLV
-82 GVGLLLKIGPIS
+82 GVGLLLKIGPVS
-94 QIYMIVIPVLAALLL
+94 QIYMMLMPVLAALLL
-109 GMQPALW
+109 GMRPALST
-116 GLALT
+116 LALT
-121 TLTIFALGLHPDV
+121 SLTIFFLGLHPDV
-134 ALQLH
+134 ALHLP
-139 GVPDSPV
+139 GTPDSPV
-146 LRALIIA
+146 LRALIVA
-153 LNYLFIAAVL
+153 LNFLFIAAVL

-174 EHALASL
+174 EDSS
-181 QASALSLEHSG
+181 QALSQR
-192 MALST
+192 
-197 LNAELR
+197 NAELR
-203 LTATAV
+203 LTATAL

-222 GNPPGADAAP
+222 DTLFDLGAGAVP

-248 YARADVLGRSLLFQ
+248 YARAEVLGRSLLFQ
-262 QGPATD
+262 QGPATE
-268 AGELARIA
+268 AGELARVA
-276 KAMAGA
+276 AAMARA
-282 QAVRAELL
+282 QPARAELL
-290 NYNQVGTPY
+290 NYNKAGKAY

-310 ETGKQSH
+310 ADGRQTH
-317 WVAVEREIGERKK
+317 WVAVEREIDERKR

-355 RIAHLLAAAPRDQTI
+355 RIAHLLAAAPRDHKI

-394 ALLRMAGERLAQL
+394 ALLRLAGERLAQL

-412 TVARL
+412 TVARI

-432 LDSAA
+432 LHGAA
-437 RTAAQVAEKIR
+437 HAAAQVAEKIR
-448 AAIARDFDIGAQS
+448 TAIARDFEIGGQS

-472 LPKAGQ
+472 LPKAQ
-478 QAHDLLREAD
+478 QEAHDLLREAD

-505 EMAMQAGVE
+505 EAAMQADVE

-522 LARALDSDALC
+522 LARALDMGQLC

-549 ELLMRWP
+549 EMLMRWP
-556 QADGTQLSPE
+556 QPDGSFIAPG

-579 RLGHWALHQACQA
+579 KLGHWALREACRA
-592 ATRLAQA
+592 ASLLAQA
-599 GHPIALS
+599 GRPVPLS

-620 TRVQAA
+620 SRVQAA
-626 LAQHGTPATALIL
+626 LAEHGTPAGALIL

-697 GDTPHD
+697 DDTP
-703 ARDTAI
+703 RDTAI

-720 GLRVVAEGVETVEQA
+720 GLRVVAEGVETQEQA
-735 DFLIAHAC
+735 DFLVAHDC
-743 DGLQGYLYARPMPLD
+743 DGLQGYLYARPMPLAD
-758 ALLAW
+758 FLAW
-763 LAQHQA
+763 LARQQA

>member
-11 RGQIFTRLLQVVLL
+11 RGQVFSRLLQAVLL

-38 AREAIWSIV
+38 ASEAIWSIV
-47 AIDLLAIAWIAALSY
+47 ALDLLAIGWIGII
-62 WRAAPYRWRVG
+62 WHGRAMPYRRRVW
-73 QFLAIAFIV
+73 QFLIVAYLV
-82 GVGLLLKIGPIS
+82 GVGLLLKIGPVS
-94 QIYMIVIPVLAALLL
+94 QIYMMLMPVLAALLL
-109 GMQPALW
+109 GMRPALST
-116 GLALT
+116 LALT
-121 TLTIFALGLHPDV
+121 SLTIFFLGLHPDV
-134 ALQLH
+134 ALQMP
-139 GVPDSPV
+139 GTPDSPV
-146 LRALIIA
+146 LRALIVA
-153 LNYLFIAAVL
+153 LNFLFIAAVL

-174 EHALASL
+174 ESST
-181 QASALSLEHSG
+181 QALSQ
-192 MALST
+192 
-197 LNAELR
+197 LNADLR
-203 LTATAV
+203 LTATAL

-222 GNPPGADAAP
+222 DAPPGAGALS

-248 YARADVLGRSLLFQ
+248 YARAEVLGRSLLFQ
-262 QGPATD
+262 HGPDTD
-268 AGELARIA
+268 ADELARIA
-276 KAMAGA
+276 AAMARA
-282 QAVRAELL
+282 QPARAELL
-290 NYNQVGTPY
+290 NYNKAGKAY

-310 ETGKQSH
+310 ADGKQTH
-317 WVAVEREIGERKK
+317 WVAVEREIDERKK

-355 RIAHLLAAAPRDQTI
+355 RLGHLLAAAPRDHKV

-394 ALLRMAGERLAQL
+394 ALLRLAGQRLAQL

-412 TVARL
+412 TVARI

-427 HLADD
+427 QLADD

-437 RTAAQVAEKIR
+437 RAAAQVAEKIR
-448 AAIARDFDIGAQS
+448 AAIARDFDIDGQS

-488 IAMYRAKAEG
+488 IAMYRAKAGG

-505 EMAMQAGVE
+505 EAAMQAGVE

-522 LARALDSDALC
+522 LARALSLGELR

-556 QADGTQLSPE
+556 QADGTHIGPGV
-566 IFIPIAEESGLIV
+566 FIPIAEESGLIV
-579 RLGHWALHQACQA
+579 RLGHWALREACRA
-592 ATRLAQA
+592 ATLLAQA
-599 GHPIALS
+599 GSPVALS

-620 TRVQAA
+620 ARVQAA
-626 LAQHGTPATALIL
+626 LAEHGTPAGALIL

-658 ELAALG
+658 ALADLG

-697 GDTPHD
+697 DDTPRD

-720 GLRVVAEGVETVEQA
+720 GLRVVAEGVETQEQA
-735 DFLIAHAC
+735 DFLVAHDC
-743 DGLQGYLYARPMPLD
+743 DGLQGYLIAQPMPLED
-758 ALLAW
+758 FPAW
-763 LAQHQA
+763 LARHQA

>member
-1 MAASNDLAHW
+1 MAISSDLAHW
-11 RGQIFTRLLQVVLL
+11 RGLVFTRLLQVVLL
-25 LGIVTAIPSALLA
+25 LGLATAIPSALLA
-38 AREAIWSIV
+38 ASEAIWSIV
-47 AIDLLAIAWIAALSY
+47 ALDLLAIGWIGVIWHS
-62 WRAAPYRWRVG
+62 RAMPYRWRVW
-73 QFLAIAFIV
+73 QFLIVAYLV
-82 GVGLLLKIGPIS
+82 GVGLLLKIGPVS
-94 QIYMIVIPVLAALLL
+94 QIYMMLMPVLAALLL
-109 GMQPALW
+109 GMRPAVST
-116 GLALT
+116 LALT
-121 TLTIFALGLHPDV
+121 SLTIFFLGLHPDI
-134 ALQLH
+134 ALHLP
-139 GVPDSPV
+139 GTPDSPV
-146 LRALIIA
+146 LRALIVA
-153 LNYLFIAAVL
+153 LNFLFIAAVL

-174 EHALASL
+174 EDSS
-181 QASALSLEHSG
+181 QALSQ
-192 MALST
+192 

-203 LTATAV
+203 LTATAL

-222 GNPPGADAAP
+222 DAPGAGAGMVS

-248 YARADVLGRSLLFQ
+248 YARAEVLGRSLLFQ

-268 AGELARIA
+268 ADELARIA
-276 KAMAGA
+276 AAMTRA
-282 QAVRAELL
+282 QPARAELL
-290 NYNQVGTPY
+290 NYNKAGKAY

-310 ETGKQSH
+310 ADGRQTH
-317 WVAVEREIGERKK
+317 WVAVEREIDERKK

-355 RIAHLLAAAPRDQTI
+355 RIAHLLAAAPRDQKI

-412 TVARL
+412 TVARI

-437 RTAAQVAEKIR
+437 RPAAQVAEKIR
-448 AAIARDFDIGAQS
+448 AAIARDFDIAGQS

-472 LPKAGQ
+472 LPKAQ
-478 QAHDLLREAD
+478 LQAHDLLREAD

-505 EMAMQAGVE
+505 EAAMQAGVE

-522 LARALDSDALC
+522 LARALDLGQLC

-556 QADGTQLSPE
+556 QADGSHIAPDV
-566 IFIPIAEESGLIV
+566 FIPIAEESGLIV
-579 RLGHWALHQACQA
+579 RLGNWALREACRA
-592 ATRLAQA
+592 AAVLAQA
-599 GHPIALS
+599 GQPVALS

-620 TRVQAA
+620 ARVQAA
-626 LAQHGTPATALIL
+626 LAEHGTPAGALIL

-658 ELAALG
+658 DLAALG

-697 GDTPHD
+697 DDTPHD
-703 ARDTAI
+703 AHDTAI

-720 GLRVVAEGVETVEQA
+720 GLRVVAEGVETQEQA
-735 DFLIAHAC
+735 DFLVAHDC
-743 DGLQGYLYARPMPLD
+743 DGLQGYLYAQPMPLD
-758 ALLAW
+758 DFLAW
-763 LAQHQA
+763 LARPRT

>member
-1 MAASNDLAHW
+1 MAISSDLAHW
-11 RGQIFTRLLQVVLL
+11 RGLVFTRLLQVVLL
-25 LGIVTAIPSALLA
+25 LGLATAIPSALLA
-38 AREAIWSIV
+38 ASEAIWSIV
-47 AIDLLAIAWIAALSY
+47 ALDLLAIGWIGVIWHS
-62 WRAAPYRWRVG
+62 RAMPYRWRVW
-73 QFLAIAFIV
+73 QFLIVAYLV
-82 GVGLLLKIGPIS
+82 GVGLLLKIGPVS
-94 QIYMIVIPVLAALLL
+94 QIYMMLMPVLAALLL
-109 GMQPALW
+109 GMRPAVST
-116 GLALT
+116 LALT
-121 TLTIFALGLHPDV
+121 SLTIFFLGLHPDI
-134 ALQLH
+134 ALHLP
-139 GVPDSPV
+139 GTPDSPV
-146 LRALIIA
+146 LRALIVA
-153 LNYLFIAAVL
+153 LNFLFIAAVL

-174 EHALASL
+174 EDSS
-181 QASALSLEHSG
+181 QALSQ
-192 MALST
+192 

-203 LTATAV
+203 LTATAL

-222 GNPPGADAAP
+222 DAPGAGAGMVS

-248 YARADVLGRSLLFQ
+248 YARAEVLGRSLLFQ

-268 AGELARIA
+268 ADELARIA
-276 KAMAGA
+276 AAMARA
-282 QAVRAELL
+282 QPARAELL
-290 NYNQVGTPY
+290 NYNKAGKAY

-310 ETGKQSH
+310 ADGRQTH
-317 WVAVEREIGERKK
+317 WVAVEREIDERKK

-355 RIAHLLAAAPRDQTI
+355 RLDHLLAAAPRDPTI
-370 SALMF
+370 SALLF

-412 TVARL
+412 TVARI

-437 RTAAQVAEKIR
+437 RPAAQVAEKIR
-448 AAIARDFDIGAQS
+448 AAIARDFDIAGQS

-472 LPKAGQ
+472 LPKAQ
-478 QAHDLLREAD
+478 LQAHDLLREAD

-505 EMAMQAGVE
+505 EAAMQAGVE

-522 LARALDSDALC
+522 LARALDLGQLC

-556 QADGTQLSPE
+556 QADGSHIAPDV
-566 IFIPIAEESGLIV
+566 FIPIAEESGLIV
-579 RLGHWALHQACQA
+579 RLGNWALREACRA
-592 ATRLAQA
+592 ATVLAQA
-599 GHPIALS
+599 GQPVALS

-620 TRVQAA
+620 ARVQAA
-626 LAQHGTPATALIL
+626 LAEHGTPAGALIL

-658 ELAALG
+658 DLAALG

-697 GDTPHD
+697 DDTPHD
-703 ARDTAI
+703 AHDTAI

-720 GLRVVAEGVETVEQA
+720 GLRVVAEGVETQEQA
-735 DFLIAHAC
+735 DFLVAHDC
-743 DGLQGYLYARPMPLD
+743 DGLQGYLYAQPMPLD
-758 ALLAW
+758 DFLAW
-763 LAQHQA
+763 LARPRT

>member
-1 MAASNDLAHW
+1 MVASNDLAHW
-11 RGQIFTRLLQVVLL
+11 RGQIFARLLQAVLL

-38 AREAIWSIV
+38 ASEAIWSIV
-47 AIDLLAIAWIAALSY
+47 VLDLLAIGWIGII
-62 WRAAPYRWRVG
+62 WHGRAMPYRRRVW
-73 QFLAIAFIV
+73 QFLIVAYLV
-82 GVGLLLKIGPIS
+82 GVGLLLKIGPVS
-94 QIYMIVIPVLAALLL
+94 QIYMMLMPVLAALLL
-109 GMQPALW
+109 GMRPALST
-116 GLALT
+116 LALT
-121 TLTIFALGLHPDV
+121 SLTIFSLGLHPDV
-134 ALQLH
+134 ALQIP
-139 GVPDSPV
+139 GTPDSPV
-146 LRALIIA
+146 LRALIVA
-153 LNYLFIAAVL
+153 LNFLFIAAVL

-174 EHALASL
+174 ESSS
-181 QASALSLEHSG
+181 QALSQ
-192 MALST
+192 
-197 LNAELR
+197 LNADLR
-203 LTATAV
+203 LTATAL

-222 GNPPGADAAP
+222 DAPPGLGALS

-248 YARADVLGRSLLFQ
+248 YARAEVMGRSLLFQ
-262 QGPATD
+262 HGPDTD
-268 AGELARIA
+268 ADELARIA
-276 KAMAGA
+276 AAMARA
-282 QAVRAELL
+282 QPARAELL
-290 NYNQVGTPY
+290 NYNKAGKAY

-310 ETGKQSH
+310 ADGKQTH
-317 WVAVEREIGERKK
+317 WVAVEREIDERKK

-355 RIAHLLAAAPRDQTI
+355 RLGHLLAAAPRDQKV

-394 ALLRMAGERLAQL
+394 ALLRLAGQRLAQL

-412 TVARL
+412 TVARI

-432 LDSAA
+432 LDSAVRA
-437 RTAAQVAEKIR
+437 AAQVAEKIR
-448 AAIARDFDIGAQS
+448 AAIARDFDIDGQS

-488 IAMYRAKAEG
+488 IAMYRAKAGG

-505 EMAMQAGVE
+505 EAAMQAGVE

-522 LARALDSDALC
+522 LARALSLGDLR
-533 MHVQPQVDRH
+533 MHVQPQVDCH

-556 QADGTQLSPE
+556 QADGTHIGPGV
-566 IFIPIAEESGLIV
+566 FIPIAEESGLIV
-579 RLGHWALHQACQA
+579 RLGHWALREACRA
-592 ATRLAQA
+592 ATLLAQA
-599 GHPIALS
+599 GSPVALS

-620 TRVQAA
+620 ARVQAA
-626 LAQHGTPATALIL
+626 LAEHGTPAGALIL

-658 ELAALG
+658 ALADLG

-697 GDTPHD
+697 DDTPRD

-720 GLRVVAEGVETVEQA
+720 GLRVVAEGVETQAQA
-735 DFLIAHAC
+735 DFLVAHDC
-743 DGLQGYLYARPMPLD
+743 DGLQGYLIAQPMPLED
-758 ALLAW
+758 FPAW
-763 LAQHQA
+763 LARHQA

>member
-1 MAASNDLAHW
+1 VATSSDLAHW
-11 RGQIFTRLLQVVLL
+11 RGLVFTRLLQVVLL

-38 AREAIWSIV
+38 ASEAIWSIV
-47 AIDLLAIAWIAALSY
+47 ALDLLAIGWIGAIWHS
-62 WRAAPYRWRVG
+62 RAMPYRWRVW
-73 QFLAIAFIV
+73 QFLIVAYLV
-82 GVGLLLKIGPIS
+82 GVGLLLKIGPVS
-94 QIYMIVIPVLAALLL
+94 QIYMMLMPVLAALLL
-109 GMQPALW
+109 GMRPALST
-116 GLALT
+116 LVLT
-121 TLTIFALGLHPDV
+121 SLTIFFLGLHPDI
-134 ALQLH
+134 ALHLP
-139 GVPDSPV
+139 GTPDSPV
-146 LRALIIA
+146 LRALIVA
-153 LNYLFIAAVL
+153 LNFLFIAAVL

-174 EHALASL
+174 EDSS
-181 QASALSLEHSG
+181 QALSQ
-192 MALST
+192 

-203 LTATAV
+203 LTATAL
-209 ARLNDMVMIAEVA
+209 ARLNDMVMIADVLDA
-222 GNPPGADAAP
+222 PPGPGMVP

-248 YARADVLGRSLLFQ
+248 YARAEVLGRSLLFQ

-276 KAMAGA
+276 AAMSRA
-282 QAVRAELL
+282 QPARAELL
-290 NYNQVGTPY
+290 NYNKAGKAY

-310 ETGKQSH
+310 ADGRQTH
-317 WVAVEREIGERKK
+317 WVAVEREIDERKQ

-355 RIAHLLAAAPRDQTI
+355 RIAHLLAAAPRDHTI

-394 ALLRMAGERLAQL
+394 ALLRLAGERLAQL

-412 TVARL
+412 TVARI

-432 LDSAA
+432 LDNAA
-437 RTAAQVAEKIR
+437 RAAAQVAEKIR
-448 AAIARDFDIGAQS
+448 AAIARDFEIGAQS

-505 EMAMQAGVE
+505 EAAMQEGVE

-522 LARALDSDALC
+522 LARALDTEQLC

-556 QADGTQLSPE
+556 QADGSFIAPGV
-566 IFIPIAEESGLIV
+566 FIPIAEESGLIV
-579 RLGHWALHQACQA
+579 RLGHWALREACRA
-592 ATRLAQA
+592 ARVLAQA
-599 GHPIALS
+599 QAGLAIPLS

-626 LAQHGTPATALIL
+626 LAEHGTPAGALIL

-658 ELAALG
+658 ELADLG

-672 GTGYSSLAYL
+672 GTGYSSLSYL

-697 GDTPHD
+697 DDTPRD

-720 GLRVVAEGVETVEQA
+720 GLRVVAEGVETQEQA
-735 DFLIAHAC
+735 DFLIAHDC
-743 DGLQGYLYARPMPLD
+743 DGLQGFLYARPMPLD
-758 ALLAW
+758 DFPGW
-763 LAQHQA
+763 LARHQA

>member
-1 MAASNDLAHW
+1 MVASNDLAHW
-11 RGQIFTRLLQVVLL
+11 RGQIFARLLQAVLL

-38 AREAIWSIV
+38 ASEAIWSIV
-47 AIDLLAIAWIAALSY
+47 ALDLLAIGWIGIIWHL
-62 WRAAPYRWRVG
+62 RAMPYRWRVW
-73 QFLAIAFIV
+73 QFLIVAYLV
-82 GVGLLLKIGPIS
+82 GVGLLLKIGPVS
-94 QIYMIVIPVLAALLL
+94 QIYMMLMPVLAALLL
-109 GMQPALW
+109 GMRPALST
-116 GLALT
+116 LALT
-121 TLTIFALGLHPDV
+121 SLTIFSLGLHPDV
-134 ALQLH
+134 ALQIP
-139 GVPDSPV
+139 GTPDSPV
-146 LRALIIA
+146 LRALIVA
-153 LNYLFIAAVL
+153 LNFLFIAAVL

-174 EHALASL
+174 ESSS
-181 QASALSLEHSG
+181 QALSQ
-192 MALST
+192 
-197 LNAELR
+197 LNADLR
-203 LTATAV
+203 LTATAL

-222 GNPPGADAAP
+222 DAPPGLGALS

-248 YARADVLGRSLLFQ
+248 YARAEVMGRSLLFQ
-262 QGPATD
+262 HGPDTD
-268 AGELARIA
+268 ADELARIA
-276 KAMAGA
+276 AAMARA
-282 QAVRAELL
+282 QPARAELL
-290 NYNQVGTPY
+290 NYNKAGKAY

-310 ETGKQSH
+310 ADGKQTH
-317 WVAVEREIGERKK
+317 WVAVEREIDERKK

-355 RIAHLLAAAPRDQTI
+355 RLGHLLAAAPRDHKV

-394 ALLRMAGERLAQL
+394 ALLRLAGQRLAQL

-412 TVARL
+412 TVARI

-432 LDSAA
+432 LDSAVRA
-437 RTAAQVAEKIR
+437 AAQVAEKIR
-448 AAIARDFDIGAQS
+448 AAIARDFEIDGQS

-488 IAMYRAKAEG
+488 IAMYRAKAGG

-505 EMAMQAGVE
+505 EAAMQAGVE

-522 LARALDSDALC
+522 LARALSLGDLR
-533 MHVQPQVDRH
+533 MHVQPQVDCH

-556 QADGTQLSPE
+556 QADGTHIGPGV
-566 IFIPIAEESGLIV
+566 FIPIAEESGLIV
-579 RLGHWALHQACQA
+579 RLGHWALREACRA
-592 ATRLAQA
+592 ATLLAQA
-599 GHPIALS
+599 GSPVALS

-620 TRVQAA
+620 ARVQAA
-626 LAQHGTPATALIL
+626 LAEHGTPAGALIL

-658 ELAALG
+658 ALADLG

-697 GDTPHD
+697 DDTPRD

-720 GLRVVAEGVETVEQA
+720 GLRVVAEGVETQAQA
-735 DFLIAHAC
+735 DFLVAHDC
-743 DGLQGYLYARPMPLD
+743 DGLQGYLIAQPMPLED
-758 ALLAW
+758 FPAW
-763 LAQHQA
+763 LARHQA

>member
-1 MAASNDLAHW
+1 MVASNDLAHW
-11 RGQIFTRLLQVVLL
+11 RGQVFKHLLQVVLL
-25 LGIVTAIPSALLA
+25 LGFVTAIPSALLA
-38 AREAIWSIV
+38 ASEAIWSIV
-47 AIDLLAIAWIAALSY
+47 ALDLLALGWIGVIWHL
-62 WRAAPYRWRVG
+62 RAMPYRWRVW
-73 QFLAIAFIV
+73 QFLIVAYLV
-82 GVGLLLKIGPIS
+82 GVGLLLKIGPVS
-94 QIYMIVIPVLAALLL
+94 QIYMMLMPVLAALLL
-109 GMQPALW
+109 GMRPALST
-116 GLALT
+116 LALT
-121 TLTIFALGLHPDV
+121 SLTIFLLGLHPDV
-134 ALQLH
+134 ALHLP
-139 GVPDSPV
+139 GTPDSPV
-146 LRALIIA
+146 LRALIVA
-153 LNYLFIAAVL
+153 LNFLFIAAVL

-174 EHALASL
+174 EDSS
-181 QASALSLEHSG
+181 QALSQR
-192 MALST
+192 
-197 LNAELR
+197 NAELR
-203 LTATAV
+203 LTATAL

-222 GNPPGADAAP
+222 EVADAAPGSGAGMVP

-248 YARADVLGRSLLFQ
+248 YARAEVLGRSLLFQ
-262 QGPATD
+262 QGPATE
-268 AGELARIA
+268 AGELARVA
-276 KAMAGA
+276 AAMARA
-282 QAVRAELL
+282 QPARAELL
-290 NYNQVGTPY
+290 NYNKAGKAY

-310 ETGKQSH
+310 ADGRQTH
-317 WVAVEREIGERKK
+317 WVAVEREIDERKR

-355 RIAHLLAAAPRDQTI
+355 RIAHLLAAAPRDHKI

-394 ALLRMAGERLAQL
+394 ALLRLAGERLAQL

-412 TVARL
+412 TVARI

-432 LDSAA
+432 LHGAA
-437 RTAAQVAEKIR
+437 HAAAQVAEKIR
-448 AAIARDFDIGAQS
+448 TAIARDFEIGGQS

-472 LPKAGQ
+472 LPKAQQ

-505 EMAMQAGVE
+505 EAAMQADVE

-522 LARALDSDALC
+522 LARALDASQLC

-549 ELLMRWP
+549 EMLMRWP
-556 QADGTQLSPE
+556 QPDGSFIAPG

-579 RLGHWALHQACQA
+579 KLGHWALREACRA
-592 ATRLAQA
+592 ASLLAQA
-599 GHPIALS
+599 GRPVPLS

-620 TRVQAA
+620 SRVQAA
-626 LAQHGTPATALIL
+626 LAEHGTPAGALIL

-697 GDTPHD
+697 DDTP
-703 ARDTAI
+703 RDTAI

-720 GLRVVAEGVETVEQA
+720 GLRVVAEGVETQEQA
-735 DFLIAHAC
+735 DFLVAHDC
-743 DGLQGYLYARPMPLD
+743 DGLQGYLYARPMPLAD
-758 ALLAW
+758 FLAW
-763 LAQHQA
+763 LARQQA

>member
-11 RGQIFTRLLQVVLL
+11 RGQVFKHLLQVVLL
-25 LGIVTAIPSALLA
+25 LGFVTAIPSALLA
-38 AREAIWSIV
+38 ASEAIWSIV
-47 AIDLLAIAWIAALSY
+47 ALDLLAIGWVGVIWHL
-62 WRAAPYRWRVG
+62 RAMPYRWRVW
-73 QFLAIAFIV
+73 QFLIVAYLV
-82 GVGLLLKIGPIS
+82 GVGLLLKIGPVS
-94 QIYMIVIPVLAALLL
+94 QIYMMLMPVLAALLL
-109 GMQPALW
+109 GMRPALST
-116 GLALT
+116 LALT
-121 TLTIFALGLHPDV
+121 SLTIFFLGLHPDV
-134 ALQLH
+134 ALHLP
-139 GVPDSPV
+139 GTPDSPV
-146 LRALIIA
+146 LRALIVA
-153 LNYLFIAAVL
+153 LNFLFIAAVL

-174 EHALASL
+174 EDSS
-181 QASALSLEHSG
+181 QALSQR
-192 MALST
+192 
-197 LNAELR
+197 NAELR
-203 LTATAV
+203 LTATAL

-222 GNPPGADAAP
+222 EVADAPPGSGAGTVS

-248 YARADVLGRSLLFQ
+248 YARAEVLGRSLLFQ
-262 QGPATD
+262 QGPATE
-268 AGELARIA
+268 AGELARVA
-276 KAMAGA
+276 AAMACA
-282 QAVRAELL
+282 QPARAELL
-290 NYNQVGTPY
+290 NYNKAGKAY

-310 ETGKQSH
+310 ADGRQTH
-317 WVAVEREIGERKK
+317 WVAVEREIDERKR

-355 RIAHLLAAAPRDQTI
+355 RIAHLLAAAPRDHKI

-394 ALLRMAGERLAQL
+394 ALLRLAGERLAQL

-412 TVARL
+412 TVARI

-432 LDSAA
+432 LHGAA
-437 RTAAQVAEKIR
+437 HAAAQVAEKIR
-448 AAIARDFDIGAQS
+448 TAIARDFEIGGQS

-472 LPKAGQ
+472 LPKTQ
-478 QAHDLLREAD
+478 RQAHDLLREAD

-505 EMAMQAGVE
+505 EAAMQADVE

-522 LARALDSDALC
+522 LARALDASQLC

-556 QADGTQLSPE
+556 QPDGSFIAPG

-579 RLGHWALHQACQA
+579 KLGHWALREACRA
-592 ATRLAQA
+592 ASLLAQA
-599 GHPIALS
+599 GRHVPLS

-620 TRVQAA
+620 SRVQAA
-626 LAQHGTPATALIL
+626 LAEHGTPAGALIL

-697 GDTPHD
+697 DDTP
-703 ARDTAI
+703 RDTAI

-720 GLRVVAEGVETVEQA
+720 GLRVVAEGVETQEQA
-735 DFLIAHAC
+735 DFLVAHDC
-743 DGLQGYLYARPMPLD
+743 DGLQGYLYARPMPLAD
-758 ALLAW
+758 FLAW
-763 LAQHQA
+763 LARQQA

>member
-1 MAASNDLAHW
+1 MAISSDLAHW
-11 RGQIFTRLLQVVLL
+11 RGLVFTRLLQVVLL
-25 LGIVTAIPSALLA
+25 LGLATAIPSALLA
-38 AREAIWSIV
+38 ASEAIWSIV
-47 AIDLLAIAWIAALSY
+47 ALDLLAIGWIGVIWHS
-62 WRAAPYRWRVG
+62 RAMPYRWRVW
-73 QFLAIAFIV
+73 QFLIVAYLV
-82 GVGLLLKIGPIS
+82 GVGLLLKIGPVS
-94 QIYMIVIPVLAALLL
+94 QIYMMLMPVLAALLL
-109 GMQPALW
+109 GMRPALST
-116 GLALT
+116 LALT
-121 TLTIFALGLHPDV
+121 SLTIFFLGLHPDV
-134 ALQLH
+134 ALHLP
-139 GVPDSPV
+139 GTPDSPV
-146 LRALIIA
+146 LRALIVA
-153 LNYLFIAAVL
+153 LNFLFIAAVL

-174 EHALASL
+174 EDSS
-181 QASALSLEHSG
+181 QALSQR
-192 MALST
+192 
-197 LNAELR
+197 NAELR
-203 LTATAV
+203 LTATAL

-222 GNPPGADAAP
+222 DAAP
-232 ATRII
+232 GSSAGTVSATRII

-248 YARADVLGRSLLFQ
+248 YARAEVLGRSLLFQ
-262 QGPATD
+262 QGPATE
-268 AGELARIA
+268 AGELARVA
-276 KAMAGA
+276 AAMARA
-282 QAVRAELL
+282 QPARAELL
-290 NYNQVGTPY
+290 NYNKAGKAY

-310 ETGKQSH
+310 ADGRQTH
-317 WVAVEREIGERKK
+317 WVAVEREIDERKK

-355 RIAHLLAAAPRDQTI
+355 RIGHLLAAAPRDQSI

-412 TVARL
+412 TVARI

-437 RTAAQVAEKIR
+437 RPAAQVAEKIR
-448 AAIARDFDIGAQS
+448 AAIARDFDIAGQS

-472 LPKAGQ
+472 LPKAQ
-478 QAHDLLREAD
+478 LQAHDLLREAD

-505 EMAMQAGVE
+505 EAAMQADVE

-522 LARALDSDALC
+522 LARALDASQLC

-556 QADGTQLSPE
+556 QPDGSFIAPG

-579 RLGHWALHQACQA
+579 KLGHWALREACRA
-592 ATRLAQA
+592 ASLLAQA
-599 GHPIALS
+599 GRPVPLS

-620 TRVQAA
+620 SRVQAA
-626 LAQHGTPATALIL
+626 LAEHGTPAGALIL

-697 GDTPHD
+697 DDTPHD
-703 ARDTAI
+703 ARGTAI

-720 GLRVVAEGVETVEQA
+720 GLRVVAEGVETQEQA
-735 DFLIAHAC
+735 DFLVAHDC
-743 DGLQGYLYARPMPLD
+743 DGLQGYLYAQPMPLD
-758 ALLAW
+758 DFLAW
-763 LAQHQA
+763 LARPRT

>member
-1 MAASNDLAHW
+1 MAISSDLAHW
-11 RGQIFTRLLQVVLL
+11 RGLVFTRLLQVVLL

-47 AIDLLAIAWIAALSY
+47 ALDILAIGWIGVIWHL
-62 WRAAPYRWRVG
+62 RAMPYRWRVW
-73 QFLAIAFIV
+73 QFLIVAYLV
-82 GVGLLLKIGPIS
+82 GVGLLLKIGPVS
-94 QIYMIVIPVLAALLL
+94 QIYMMIMPVLAALLL
-109 GMQPALW
+109 GMLPALST
-116 GLALT
+116 LALT
-121 TLTIFALGLHPDV
+121 SLTIFFLGLHPDV
-134 ALQLH
+134 ALHMH

-146 LRALIIA
+146 LRALIVA
-153 LNYLFIAAVL
+153 LNFLFIAAVL

-174 EHALASL
+174 ERSG
-181 QASALSLEHSG
+181 QALSQ
-192 MALST
+192 
-197 LNAELR
+197 LNAELG
-203 LTATAV
+203 LTATAL

-222 GNPPGADAAP
+222 DAHAGTGAAP

-248 YARADVLGRSLLFQ
+248 YARAEALGRSLLFQ

-268 AGELARIA
+268 ADELARIA
-276 KAMAGA
+276 AAMAGA
-282 QAVRAELL
+282 QPARAELL
-290 NYNQVGTPY
+290 NYDKSGKAY
-299 WVEAELVPFTD
+299 WVEVELVPFTD
-310 ETGKQSH
+310 ADGRQTH
-317 WVAVEREIGERKK
+317 WVAVEREIDERKK

-355 RIAHLLAAAPRDQTI
+355 RIGHLLAAAPRDHTI

-427 HLADD
+427 HLAADV
-432 LDSAA
+432 DSAA
-437 RTAAQVAEKIR
+437 RAAAQVAEKIR
-448 AAIARDFDIGAQS
+448 AAIARDFDIGGQS

-505 EMAMQAGVE
+505 EAAMQAGLE

-522 LARALDSDALC
+522 LARALDAGQLR

-556 QADGTQLSPE
+556 QPDGSQIAPGV
-566 IFIPIAEESGLIV
+566 FIPIAEESGLIV
-579 RLGHWALHQACQA
+579 RLGHWALREACRA
-592 ATRLAQA
+592 ATLLAQA
-599 GHPIALS
+599 GSLIAVS

-620 TRVQAA
+620 ARVQAT
-626 LAQHGTPATALIL
+626 LAEHGTPATALIL

-697 GDTPHD
+697 RD

-720 GLRVVAEGVETVEQA
+720 GLRVVAEGVETQEQA
-735 DFLIAHAC
+735 DFLTAHAC
-743 DGLQGYLYARPMPLD
+743 DGLQGYLIARPMPLD
-758 ALLAW
+758 DFVTW
-763 LAQHQA
+763 LARPRS

>member
-1 MAASNDLAHW
+1 MSNDLAHW
-11 RGQIFTRLLQVVLL
+11 RGQIFARLLQVVLL

-47 AIDLLAIAWIAALSY
+47 ILDVLAIGWIGVIWH
-62 WRAAPYRWRVG
+62 WRAMPYRWRVW
-73 QFLAIAFIV
+73 QFLIVAYLV
-82 GVGLLLKIGPIS
+82 GVGLLLKIGPVS
-94 QIYMIVIPVLAALLL
+94 QIYMMLMPVLAALLL
-109 GMQPALW
+109 GMRPALST
-116 GLALT
+116 LALT
-121 TLTIFALGLHPDV
+121 SLTIFVLGLHPDV
-134 ALQLH
+134 ALHVQ

-146 LRALIIA
+146 LRALIVA
-153 LNYLFIAAVL
+153 LNFLFIAAVL

-174 EHALASL
+174 EHSS
-181 QASALSLEHSG
+181 QALSQ
-192 MALST
+192 
-197 LNAELR
+197 LNADLR
-203 LTATAV
+203 LTATAL

-222 GNPPGADAAP
+222 DAPTGAAP

-248 YARADVLGRSLLFQ
+248 YARAEVLGRSLLFQ

-268 AGELARIA
+268 TDELARIA
-276 KAMAGA
+276 AAMAQA
-282 QAVRAELL
+282 QPARAELL
-290 NYNQVGTPY
+290 NYNKAGRAY

-310 ETGKQSH
+310 ADGKQTH
-317 WVAVEREIGERKK
+317 WVAVEREIDERKK

-355 RIAHLLAAAPRDQTI
+355 RIAHLLAAAPRDHTI

-394 ALLRMAGERLAQL
+394 ALLRLAGERLAQL

-412 TVARL
+412 TVARI

-427 HLADD
+427 HLAED

-437 RTAAQVAEKIR
+437 RAAAQVAEKIR
-448 AAIARDFDIGAQS
+448 AAIARDFDIEGQS

-505 EMAMQAGVE
+505 EAAMQAGVE
-514 RRLTLERA
+514 RRLTLERT
-522 LARALDSDALC
+522 LARALAANELC

-556 QADGTQLSPE
+556 QADGTYIAPG

-579 RLGHWALHQACQA
+579 RLGHWALREACRA
-592 ATRLAQA
+592 ATMLAQA
-599 GHPIALS
+599 GQPVALS

-620 TRVQAA
+620 ARVQAA
-626 LAQHGTPATALIL
+626 LAEHGTPAGALIL

-697 GDTPHD
+697 DDTPRD

-720 GLRVVAEGVETVEQA
+720 GLRVVAEGVETQEQA
-735 DFLIAHAC
+735 DFLLAHDC
-743 DGLQGYLYARPMPLD
+743 DGLQGYLYALPMPLPD
-758 ALLAW
+758 FMTW
-763 LAQHQA
+763 LAERR

>member
-1 MAASNDLAHW
+1 MAISSDLAHW
-11 RGQIFTRLLQVVLL
+11 RGLVFTRLLQVVLL
-25 LGIVTAIPSALLA
+25 LGLATAIPSALLA
-38 AREAIWSIV
+38 ASEAIWSIV
-47 AIDLLAIAWIAALSY
+47 ALDLLAIGWIGVIWHS
-62 WRAAPYRWRVG
+62 RAMPYRWRVW
-73 QFLAIAFIV
+73 QFLIVAYLV
-82 GVGLLLKIGPIS
+82 GVGLLLKIGPVS
-94 QIYMIVIPVLAALLL
+94 QIYMMLMPVLAALLL
-109 GMQPALW
+109 GMRPAVST
-116 GLALT
+116 LALT
-121 TLTIFALGLHPDV
+121 SLTIFFLGLHPDI
-134 ALQLH
+134 ALHLP
-139 GVPDSPV
+139 GTPDSPV
-146 LRALIIA
+146 LRALIVA
-153 LNYLFIAAVL
+153 LNFLFIAAVL

-174 EHALASL
+174 EDSS
-181 QASALSLEHSG
+181 QALSQ
-192 MALST
+192 

-203 LTATAV
+203 LTATAL

-222 GNPPGADAAP
+222 AAPGAGTVS

-248 YARADVLGRSLLFQ
+248 YARAEVLGRSLLFQ

-268 AGELARIA
+268 ADELARIA
-276 KAMAGA
+276 AAMARA
-282 QAVRAELL
+282 QPARAELL
-290 NYNQVGTPY
+290 NYNKAGKAY

-310 ETGKQSH
+310 ADGRQTH
-317 WVAVEREIGERKK
+317 WVAVEREIDERKK

-355 RIAHLLAAAPRDQTI
+355 RLEHLLAAAPRDPTI
-370 SALMF
+370 SALLF

-412 TVARL
+412 TVARI

-437 RTAAQVAEKIR
+437 RPAAQVAEKIR
-448 AAIARDFDIGAQS
+448 AAIARDFDIAGQS

-472 LPKAGQ
+472 LPKAQ
-478 QAHDLLREAD
+478 LQAHDLLREAD

-505 EMAMQAGVE
+505 EAAMQAGVE

-522 LARALDSDALC
+522 LARALDLGQLC

-556 QADGTQLSPE
+556 QPDGSHIAPDV
-566 IFIPIAEESGLIV
+566 FIPIAEESGLIV
-579 RLGHWALHQACQA
+579 RLGNWALREACRA
-592 ATRLAQA
+592 AAVLAQA
-599 GHPIALS
+599 GQPVALS

-620 TRVQAA
+620 ARVQAA
-626 LAQHGTPATALIL
+626 LAEHGTPAGALIL

-658 ELAALG
+658 DLAALG

-697 GDTPHD
+697 DDTPHD
-703 ARDTAI
+703 AHDTAI

-720 GLRVVAEGVETVEQA
+720 GLRVVAEGVETQEQA
-735 DFLIAHAC
+735 DFLVAHDC
-743 DGLQGYLYARPMPLD
+743 DGLQGYLYAQPMPLD
-758 ALLAW
+758 DFLAW
-763 LAQHQA
+763 LARPRT

>member
-1 MAASNDLAHW
+1 MTASNDLAHW
-11 RGQIFTRLLQVVLL
+11 RGQVFSRLLQVVLL
-25 LGIVTAIPSALLA
+25 LGCVTAIPSVLLA
-38 AREAIWSIV
+38 ASEAIWSIV
-47 AIDLLAIAWIAALSY
+47 VLDLLAIGWVGVIWHL
-62 WRAAPYRWRVG
+62 RAMPYRWRVW
-73 QFLAIAFIV
+73 QFLIV
-82 GVGLLLKIGPIS
+82 AYLLGVGLLLKIGPVS
-94 QIYMIVIPVLAALLL
+94 QIYMMLMPVLAALLL
-109 GMQPALW
+109 GMRPALST
-116 GLALT
+116 LALT
-121 TLTIFALGLHPDV
+121 SLTIFFLGLHPDV
-134 ALQLH
+134 ALHLP
-139 GVPDSPV
+139 GTPDSPV
-146 LRALIIA
+146 LRALIVA
-153 LNYLFIAAVL
+153 LNFLFIAAVL

-174 EHALASL
+174 EDSS
-181 QASALSLEHSG
+181 QALSQR
-192 MALST
+192 
-197 LNAELR
+197 NAELR
-203 LTATAV
+203 LTATAL

-222 GNPPGADAAP
+222 DVADAPPGPGAVP

-248 YARADVLGRSLLFQ
+248 YARAEVLGRSLLFQ

-268 AGELARIA
+268 TDELARIA
-276 KAMAGA
+276 AAMASA
-282 QAVRAELL
+282 QPARAELL
-290 NYNQVGTPY
+290 NYNKAGKAY

-310 ETGKQSH
+310 ADGRQTH
-317 WVAVEREIGERKK
+317 WVAVEREINERKK

-355 RIAHLLAAAPRDQTI
+355 RIAHLLAAAPRDKTI

-394 ALLRMAGERLAQL
+394 ALLRLAGERLAQQ

-412 TVARL
+412 TVARI

-437 RTAAQVAEKIR
+437 HAAAQVAEKIR
-448 AAIARDFDIGAQS
+448 TAIARDFEIGGQS

-505 EMAMQAGVE
+505 EAAMQAGVE

-522 LARALDSDALC
+522 LARALDMGQLC
-533 MHVQPQVDRH
+533 MRVQPQVDRD

-549 ELLMRWP
+549 EMLMRWP
-556 QADGTQLSPE
+556 QPDGTHIAPGV
-566 IFIPIAEESGLIV
+566 FIPIAEESGLIV
-579 RLGHWALHQACQA
+579 RLGHWALREACRA
-592 ATRLAQA
+592 ASLLAQA
-599 GHPIALS
+599 QTGQPVALS

-620 TRVQAA
+620 ARVQAA
-626 LAQHGTPATALIL
+626 LAEHGTPAGALIL

-658 ELAALG
+658 ALAALG

-697 GDTPHD
+697 DDTP
-703 ARDTAI
+703 RDTAI

-720 GLRVVAEGVETVEQA
+720 GLRVVAEGVETQEQA
-735 DFLIAHAC
+735 DFLVAHDC

-758 ALLAW
+758 DFIAW
-763 LAQHQA
+763 LALPRA

>member
-11 RGQIFTRLLQVVLL
+11 RGQVFKHLLQVVLL
-25 LGIVTAIPSALLA
+25 LGFVTAIPSALLA
-38 AREAIWSIV
+38 ASEAIWSIV
-47 AIDLLAIAWIAALSY
+47 ALDLLAIGWVGVIWHL
-62 WRAAPYRWRVG
+62 RAMPYRWRVW
-73 QFLAIAFIV
+73 QFLIVAYLV
-82 GVGLLLKIGPIS
+82 GVGLLLKIGPVS
-94 QIYMIVIPVLAALLL
+94 QIYMMLMPVLAALLL
-109 GMQPALW
+109 GMRPALST
-116 GLALT
+116 LALT
-121 TLTIFALGLHPDV
+121 SLTIFFLGLHPDV
-134 ALQLH
+134 ALHLP
-139 GVPDSPV
+139 GTPDSPV
-146 LRALIIA
+146 LRALIVA
-153 LNYLFIAAVL
+153 LNFLFIAAVL

-174 EHALASL
+174 EDSS
-181 QASALSLEHSG
+181 QALSQR
-192 MALST
+192 
-197 LNAELR
+197 NAELR
-203 LTATAV
+203 LTATAL

-222 GNPPGADAAP
+222 EVADAPPGPGAGTVS

-248 YARADVLGRSLLFQ
+248 YARAEVLGRSLLFQ
-262 QGPATD
+262 QGPATE
-268 AGELARIA
+268 AGELARVA
-276 KAMAGA
+276 AAMACA
-282 QAVRAELL
+282 QPARAELL
-290 NYNQVGTPY
+290 NYNKAGKAY

-310 ETGKQSH
+310 ADGRQTH
-317 WVAVEREIGERKK
+317 WVAVEREIDERKR

-355 RIAHLLAAAPRDQTI
+355 RIAHLLAAAPRDHKI

-394 ALLRMAGERLAQL
+394 ALLRLAGERLAQL

-412 TVARL
+412 TVARI

-432 LDSAA
+432 LHGAA
-437 RTAAQVAEKIR
+437 HAAAQVAEKIR
-448 AAIARDFDIGAQS
+448 TAIARDFEIGGQS

-472 LPKAGQ
+472 LPKTQ
-478 QAHDLLREAD
+478 RQAHDLLREAD

-505 EMAMQAGVE
+505 EAAMQADVE

-522 LARALDSDALC
+522 LARALDASQLC

-556 QADGTQLSPE
+556 QPDGSFIAPG

-579 RLGHWALHQACQA
+579 KLGHWALREACRA
-592 ATRLAQA
+592 ASLLAQA
-599 GHPIALS
+599 GRPVPLS

-620 TRVQAA
+620 SRVQAA
-626 LAQHGTPATALIL
+626 LAEHGTPAGALIL

-697 GDTPHD
+697 DDTP
-703 ARDTAI
+703 RDTAI

-735 DFLIAHAC
+735 NFLIAHDC
-743 DGLQGYLYARPMPLD
+743 DGLQGYLYAHPMPLD
-758 ALLAW
+758 ALIAW

>member
-11 RGQIFTRLLQVVLL
+11 RGQIFTRLLQAVLL
-25 LGIVTAIPSALLA
+25 LGVATAIPSALLA

-47 AIDLLAIAWIAALSY
+47 ALDLLAIGWIGAIWH
-62 WRAAPYRWRVG
+62 WRAMPYHWRVW
-73 QFLAIAFIV
+73 QFLIVAYLV
-82 GVGLLLKIGPIS
+82 GVGLLMKIGPVS
-94 QIYMIVIPVLAALLL
+94 QIYMMLMPVLAALLL
-109 GMQPALW
+109 GMRPALST
-116 GLALT
+116 LALT
-121 TLTIFALGLHPDV
+121 SLTIFLLGLHPDV
-134 ALQLH
+134 ELQLR

-146 LRALIIA
+146 LRALIVA
-153 LNYLFIAAVL
+153 LNFLFIAAVL

-174 EHALASL
+174 ERSS
-181 QASALSLEHSG
+181 QALSQ
-192 MALST
+192 
-197 LNAELR
+197 LNADLR
-203 LTATAV
+203 LTATAL

-222 GNPPGADAAP
+222 DTLPNLDLGTDAVP

-248 YARADVLGRSLLFQ
+248 YARAEVLGRSLLFQ

-268 AGELARIA
+268 AGELVRVAA
-276 KAMAGA
+276 AMVRA
-282 QAVRAELL
+282 QPARAELL
-290 NYNQVGTPY
+290 NYDKAGKAY

-310 ETGKQSH
+310 ADGKQTH
-317 WVAVEREIGERKK
+317 WVAVEREIDERKK

-355 RIAHLLAAAPRDQTI
+355 RIGHLLAAAPRNHTI

-394 ALLRMAGERLAQL
+394 ALLRLAGERLAQL

-412 TVARL
+412 TVARI

-437 RTAAQVAEKIR
+437 RAAAQVAEKIR
-448 AAIARDFDIGAQS
+448 AAIARDFEIGAQS

-472 LPKAGQ
+472 LPKMEQ

-505 EMAMQAGVE
+505 EAAMQAGVE

-522 LARALDSDALC
+522 LARALDASQLC

-556 QADGTQLSPE
+556 QPDGSFIAPG

-579 RLGHWALHQACQA
+579 KLGHWALREACRA
-592 ATRLAQA
+592 ASLLAQA
-599 GHPIALS
+599 GRHVPLS

-620 TRVQAA
+620 SRVQAA
-626 LAQHGTPATALIL
+626 LAEHGTPAGALIL

-697 GDTPHD
+697 DDTP
-703 ARDTAI
+703 RDTAI

-720 GLRVVAEGVETVEQA
+720 GLRVVAEGVETQEQA
-735 DFLIAHAC
+735 DFLVAHDC
-743 DGLQGYLYARPMPLD
+743 DGLQGYLYARPMPLAD
-758 ALLAW
+758 FLAW
-763 LAQHQA
+763 LARQQA

>member
-1 MAASNDLAHW
+1 MA
-11 RGQIFTRLLQVVLL
+11 
-25 LGIVTAIPSALLA
+25 SA
-38 AREAIWSIV
+38 
-47 AIDLLAIAWIAALSY
+47 
-62 WRAAPYRWRVG
+62 
-73 QFLAIAFIV
+73 
-82 GVGLLLKIGPIS
+82 
-94 QIYMIVIPVLAALLL
+94 
-109 GMQPALW
+109 QPA
-116 GLALT
+116 
-121 TLTIFALGLHPDV
+121 
-134 ALQLH
+134 
-139 GVPDSPV
+139 
-146 LRALIIA
+146 
-153 LNYLFIAAVL
+153 
-163 TLSCAFLLRHL
+163 
-174 EHALASL
+174 
-181 QASALSLEHSG
+181 
-192 MALST
+192 
-197 LNAELR
+197 
-203 LTATAV
+203 
-209 ARLNDMVMIAEVA
+209 
-222 GNPPGADAAP
+222 
-232 ATRII
+232 
-237 FVNDAFERSSG
+237 
-248 YARADVLGRSLLFQ
+248 
-262 QGPATD
+262 
-268 AGELARIA
+268 
-276 KAMAGA
+276 
-282 QAVRAELL
+282 RAELL
-290 NYNQVGTPY
+290 NYNKAGKAY

-310 ETGKQSH
+310 ADGRQTH
-317 WVAVEREIGERKK
+317 WVAVEREIDERKR

-355 RIAHLLAAAPRDQTI
+355 RIAHLLAAAPRDRTI

-394 ALLRMAGERLAQL
+394 ALLRLAGERLAQL

-412 TVARL
+412 TVARI

-432 LDSAA
+432 LHGAA
-437 RTAAQVAEKIR
+437 HAAAQVAEKIR
-448 AAIARDFDIGAQS
+448 TAIARDFEIGGQS

-472 LPKAGQ
+472 LPKAQQ

-505 EMAMQAGVE
+505 EAAMQADVE

-522 LARALDSDALC
+522 LARALDASQLC

-549 ELLMRWP
+549 EMLMRWP
-556 QADGTQLSPE
+556 QPDGSFIAPG

-579 RLGHWALHQACQA
+579 KLGHWALREACRA
-592 ATRLAQA
+592 ASLLAQA
-599 GHPIALS
+599 GRPVPLS

-620 TRVQAA
+620 SRVQAA
-626 LAQHGTPATALIL
+626 LAEHGTPAGALIL

-672 GTGYSSLAYL
+672 GTGYSSLSYL

-697 GDTPHD
+697 DDTPH
-703 ARDTAI
+703 DTAI

-720 GLRVVAEGVETVEQA
+720 GLRVVAEGVETQEQA
-735 DFLIAHAC
+735 DFLVAHDC
-743 DGLQGYLYARPMPLD
+743 DGLQGYLYARPMPLAD
-758 ALLAW
+758 FLAW
-763 LAQHQA
+763 LARQQA

>member
-11 RGQIFTRLLQVVLL
+11 RGQIFARLLQVVLL
-25 LGIVTAIPSALLA
+25 LGMATAIPSALLA

-47 AIDLLAIAWIAALSY
+47 AIDVLAIAWIAAIWH
-62 WRAAPYRWRVG
+62 WRVQPYRWRVG
-73 QFLAIAFIV
+73 QFLAIAYIV
-82 GVGLLLKIGPIS
+82 GIALLLKIGPIS
-94 QIYMIVIPVLAALLL
+94 QIYMMVIPVLAALLL

-116 GLALT
+116 GLT
-121 TLTIFALGLHPDV
+121 VTSLTIFVLGLHPDV

-139 GVPDSPV
+139 GVADTPV

-153 LNYLFIAAVL
+153 LNYLFIASVL

-174 EHALASL
+174 EHALDSL
-181 QASALSLEHSG
+181 QASALSLERSSV
-192 MALST
+192 ALSV
-197 LNAELR
+197 LNAELH

-222 GNPPGADAAP
+222 DVPPSAGAAP

-262 QGPATD
+262 HGPATD
-268 AGELARIA
+268 MGELARIA
-276 KAMAGA
+276 TAMASA
-282 QAVRAELL
+282 QPARAELL
-290 NYNQVGTPY
+290 NYNKAGNAY
-299 WVEAELVPFTD
+299 WVEAELVPFTGAD
-310 ETGKQSH
+310 GRQTH

-355 RIAHLLAAAPRDQTI
+355 RITHLLAASQREGKI
-370 SALMF
+370 SALIF

-394 ALLRMAGERLAQL
+394 ALLRMAAERLAQL

-427 HLADD
+427 HLAED
-432 LDSAA
+432 LDHAA
-437 RTAAQVAEKIR
+437 RTAAQIAEKVR
-448 AAIARDFDIGAQS
+448 AAIARDFDIAGQS

-505 EMAMQAGVE
+505 EASMQAGVE
-514 RRLTLERA
+514 RRLTLERS
-522 LARALDSDALC
+522 LARALDAGQLR
-533 MHVQPQVDRH
+533 MYVQPQVDRH

-549 ELLMRWP
+549 EMLMRWP
-556 QADGTQLSPE
+556 QADGTQIAPD

-579 RLGHWALHQACQA
+579 RLGHWALREACRA
-592 ATRLAQA
+592 ATLLAQA
-599 GHPIALS
+599 GQPIAVS

-620 TRVQAA
+620 ARVQTA
-626 LAQHGTPATALIL
+626 LAEHGTPAAALIL

-658 ELAALG
+658 ALAGLG

-682 TSMPLYELKIDKRFI
+682 TTMPLYELKIDKRFI
-697 GDTPHD
+697 DHTPHD
-703 ARDTAI
+703 ARDTAV

-735 DFLIAHAC
+735 DFLIAHDC
-743 DGLQGYLYARPMPLD
+743 DGLQGYLVARPMPLD
-758 ALLAW
+758 ELIAW
-763 LAQHQA
+763 LALPRA

>member
-1 MAASNDLAHW
+1 M
-11 RGQIFTRLLQVVLL
+11 LQAVLL

-47 AIDLLAIAWIAALSY
+47 ALDLLAIGWIGLI
-62 WRAAPYRWRVG
+62 WHLRAMPYRWRVW
-73 QFLAIAFIV
+73 QFLIVAYLV
-82 GVGLLLKIGPIS
+82 GVGLLMKIGPVS
-94 QIYMIVIPVLAALLL
+94 QIYMMLMPVLAALLL
-109 GMQPALW
+109 GMRPALST
-116 GLALT
+116 LALT
-121 TLTIFALGLHPDV
+121 SLTIFLLGLHPDV
-134 ALQLH
+134 ELQLR

-146 LRALIIA
+146 LRALIVA
-153 LNYLFIAAVL
+153 LNFLFIAAVL

-174 EHALASL
+174 ERSS
-181 QASALSLEHSG
+181 QALSQ
-192 MALST
+192 
-197 LNAELR
+197 LNADLR
-203 LTATAV
+203 LTATAL

-222 GNPPGADAAP
+222 DTALGAGTVP

-248 YARADVLGRSLLFQ
+248 YARAEVLGRSLLFQ

-268 AGELARIA
+268 ADELARVA
-276 KAMAGA
+276 AAMSRA
-282 QAVRAELL
+282 QPARAELL
-290 NYNQVGTPY
+290 NYNKAGKAY

-310 ETGKQSH
+310 ADGRQTH
-317 WVAVEREIGERKK
+317 WVAVEREIDERKK

-355 RIAHLLAAAPRDQTI
+355 RIGHLLAAAPRNHTI

-394 ALLRMAGERLAQL
+394 ALLRLAGERLAQL

-412 TVARL
+412 TVARI

-437 RTAAQVAEKIR
+437 RAAAQVAEKIR
-448 AAIARDFDIGAQS
+448 AAIARDFEIGAQS

-472 LPKAGQ
+472 LPKMEQ

-505 EMAMQAGVE
+505 EAAMQAGVE

-522 LARALDSDALC
+522 LARALDDHVLC

-556 QADGTQLSPE
+556 QADGTYIAPD

-579 RLGHWALHQACQA
+579 KLGHWALREACRA
-592 ATRLAQA
+592 ARVLAQA
-599 GHPIALS
+599 GSPVALS

-620 TRVQAA
+620 SRVQAA
-626 LAQHGTPATALIL
+626 LAEHGTPAGALIL

-658 ELAALG
+658 ELADLG

-697 GDTPHD
+697 DDTPHD

-720 GLRVVAEGVETVEQA
+720 GLRVVAEGVETQEQA
-735 DFLIAHAC
+735 DFLIAHDC
-743 DGLQGYLYARPMPLD
+743 DGLQGFLYARPMPLAD
-758 ALLAW
+758 FLAW
-763 LAQHQA
+763 LARHQA

>member
-11 RGQIFTRLLQVVLL
+11 RGQIFTRLLQAVLL
-25 LGIVTAIPSALLA
+25 LGVATAIPSALLA

-47 AIDLLAIAWIAALSY
+47 ALDLLAIGWIGVIWHL
-62 WRAAPYRWRVG
+62 RAMPYRWRVW
-73 QFLAIAFIV
+73 QFLIVAYLV
-82 GVGLLLKIGPIS
+82 GVGLLLKIGPVS
-94 QIYMIVIPVLAALLL
+94 QIYMMLMPVLAALLL
-109 GMQPALW
+109 GMRPALST
-116 GLALT
+116 LALT
-121 TLTIFALGLHPDV
+121 SLTIFFLGLHPDV
-134 ALQLH
+134 ALHLP
-139 GVPDSPV
+139 GTPDSPV
-146 LRALIIA
+146 LRALIVA
-153 LNYLFIAAVL
+153 LNFLFIAAVL

-174 EHALASL
+174 EDSS
-181 QASALSLEHSG
+181 QALSQR
-192 MALST
+192 
-197 LNAELR
+197 NAELR
-203 LTATAV
+203 LTATAL

-222 GNPPGADAAP
+222 DTLPNLDLGTDAVP

-248 YARADVLGRSLLFQ
+248 YARAEVLGRSLLFQ

-268 AGELARIA
+268 AGELVRVAA
-276 KAMAGA
+276 AMVRA
-282 QAVRAELL
+282 QPARAELL
-290 NYNQVGTPY
+290 NYDKAGKAY

-310 ETGKQSH
+310 ADGKQTH
-317 WVAVEREIGERKK
+317 WVAVEREIDERKK

-355 RIAHLLAAAPRDQTI
+355 RIGHLLAAAPRDQSI

-394 ALLRMAGERLAQL
+394 ALLRLAGERLAQL

-412 TVARL
+412 TVARI

-432 LDSAA
+432 LDNAA
-437 RTAAQVAEKIR
+437 RAAAQVAEKIR
-448 AAIARDFDIGAQS
+448 AAIARDFEIGAQS

-472 LPKAGQ
+472 LPKMEQ

-505 EMAMQAGVE
+505 EAAMQADVE

-522 LARALDSDALC
+522 LARALDASQLC

-556 QADGTQLSPE
+556 QPDGSFIAPG

-579 RLGHWALHQACQA
+579 KLGHWALREACRA
-592 ATRLAQA
+592 ASLLAQA
-599 GHPIALS
+599 GRHVPLS

-620 TRVQAA
+620 SRVQAA
-626 LAQHGTPATALIL
+626 LAEHGTPAGALIL

-658 ELAALG
+658 ALAELG

-697 GDTPHD
+697 DDTPHD
-703 ARDTAI
+703 ARGTAI

-720 GLRVVAEGVETVEQA
+720 GLRVVAEGVETQEQA
-735 DFLIAHAC
+735 DFLIAHDC
-743 DGLQGYLYARPMPLD
+743 DGLQGYLYARPMPLPD
-758 ALLAW
+758 FLTW
-763 LAQHQA
+763 LARQQA